1 MEAYQ
6 NNADYIVV
14 SKINIALIWVVFF
27 FCGFSSFAQN
37 NNNLNIVEVDGVVS
51 CPSSTTDIG
60 DSRLFGTKR
69 IYVVGDTELD
79 NVVSGGSF
87 SVGASTFTPADLSCV
102 CITRLTNLN
111 NLFLSNASFN
121 DDIGNWDTSNV
132 TAMGAMFRDASSFNQ
147 DISKWDVSNVINMVG
162 IFRGAQDFNNGGQ
175 DLNDWDTSNVTS
187 IEYAFNGAKVFNN
200 GATAGVSTT
209 LSWDVGNVDQMQYT
223 FQNADAFNANL
234 SNWDTGKV
242 FRMDNMFTNADLF
255 NNGADPG
262 VSTTLNWDTSSVV
275 GMENMFYEADN
286 FNANISNWDVGNVRR
301 MNSMFREARFFNN
314 GADPGVSTTLSW
326 DTSSVI
332 TMAYMFALADNFNA
346 NISNWDTSLVTD
358 MNNMFWKAYVF
369 NNGAS
374 AGASSSILSW
384 NTSSVTTMKST
395 FNRATAFNGNL
406 SGWDTSNVTRMDN
419 MFDNNTVFNNGAS
432 AGASSSILSWDTS
445 KVTNFNNMFVNAD
458 AFNADISSWDT
469 SSLIQTYRMFKGAD
483 VFNSDI
489 GGWNVSIVN
498 NMEEMFQNASAF
510 NQDLTCWDVDP
521 APIYDDFSTGSPL
534 IPDFVPRWN
543 DPNTPSISYTAS
555 TAEQDDS
562 PLTPTIV
569 SLRGTFTASITGGL
583 VHRVNQWGS
592 GNADFL
598 SIDATTGVIDPSNS
612 LAGIYD
618 ITYTNCFSSFTT
630 SITIRSVN
638 DPGYQLSYASSPV
651 CISAGGTLTPTI
663 IPTNSHATVPSMYI
677 DPGNPASYSNIGN
690 APSLQAISNL
700 TTNTQ
705 FTHWEAGVLPD
716 DPNLRPDFRIF
727 NTGDGIIHKPG
738 YSWELL
744 SGADPD
750 NYIWKNGER
759 GWPRNSSSISM
770 WIKGSDFTEVFQM
783 SSNAWSSGAIKDRFY
798 STGGKWK
805 RKIRGAETTD
815 QVIGNNTLTDNQ
827 WHHIVVTRDKDGG
840 PSAGTGKTGI
850 IKLYID
856 GALTYTVTG
865 TSSSQLDERGHWY
878 ATFGKGVFV
887 GEFGTI
893 RIFHVELTQS
903 EVEYEYDMF
912 ALRYKPAGFSATPGG
927 LSINSATG
935 IIDVS
940 NSVSG
945 TYEITASW
953 TEPTS
958 GKVHTS
964 SNTITI
970 VGSDPSFSYPSS
982 TIAQDDGLITPAPT
996 NSGGTYT
1003 TTITSGLFHRNNQWG
1018 PGKADYLD
1026 IDSNTGVIDP
1036 SNSLAGVYNITYTIG
1051 CESATTSITI
1061 RSVND
1066 LGYQLSYASSPI
1078 CRNTGGT
1085 LTPTIIPTNSH
1096 RTLPNV
1102 YLDPGN
1108 PASWTNVGSVTGGTT
1123 GILSNLTTNSSFTHW
1138 ELKDDNSLNVW
1149 TDNAT
1154 YHPDFV
1160 TRNNNGNIKHNEGM
1174 SLEFTAPGDLDDLIE
1189 NDYSGDRGFFPR
1201 KSQSISV
1208 WVKEYDWTDRDNKTI
1223 IYEWTS
1229 GSSQGISSLWSQGG
1243 KWKYRIGFGGSRDRI
1258 GLPIASGGG
1267 HFIIADNTL
1276 NNNQWYHLLITRDV
1290 DGGPGS
1296 VNQTGVVKFY
1306 VDTVLTGTVTET
1318 FNLEYPADGTIMFG
1332 RNSNGERTPD
1342 TNGFEFEGEFGPIR
1356 IFAHELTQSEVE
1368 HEYDMFALRYKPD
1381 SFTATPGGL
1390 SINATSG
1397 IIDVSASVSGT
1408 YEITASWTEPT
1419 SGKVHTSSNTITIE
1433 DPDAGFSY
1441 PLNNYCQTTLS
1452 EITPAITGDAGGV
1465 FSASPAGLVID
1476 STTGVISPTASSV
1489 NTYTVEYAISG
1500 ACSITS
1506 TFTIAITGF
1515 LADASFRYP
1524 SNYYCQGSSDII
1536 NPIVTNP
1543 GGLFTS
1549 TPPGGLIMNGIGII
1563 DIDSSS
1569 AGTYI
1574 VEYSTPGDCS
1584 STSTLSIQIDAQD
1597 APILSY
1603 ASYTGCDN
1611 ANPSL
1616 NFNPTLNIA
1625 GGTFTSSPTGLI
1637 FSGSGIITPFGSS
1650 TGTYTIVYT
1659 TPGSCPGA
1667 TSVLFEV
1674 YPADDDPTFNYS
1686 QNSFCESFS
1695 NTITPTINTIGGTFS
1710 SSPTG
1715 LYFDASNGA
1724 INPAL
1729 SSEGTYTLEYTTA
1742 ALCSSVSSTIIVINV
1757 EDDSTFTYSDTIYC
1771 QTNTGSVTP
1780 TIAASG
1786 GIFTSSPLGLEI
1798 NATTGAISP
1807 SISTAGTYTIEF
1819 TSDGICSTTSS
1830 STIEI
1835 KAPDDATFSYPINFY
1850 CKSTTEIVTPTLNYI
1865 GGTFSVSPTG
1875 LDLNVST
1882 GEVSPTSSNVGTYTI
1897 EHTTSGLCSSTS
1909 TFTLIIK
1916 PVDNPTFT
1924 YPDNTY
1930 CQGTTEKV
1938 TPTLSIFGGTFTS
1951 SPSGLNI
1958 DSLTGEID
1966 TNLSAVST
1974 YTIEYT
1980 SEGICAGTASFTL
1993 VINDFKNNPGFNY
2006 PSLSY
2011 CISDLSTV
2019 TPTIETPGGVFTSS
2033 PTGLSIDTTTGNIIP
2048 SLSSVGS
2055 YTIGY
2060 TTAGDCQD
2068 TSSSTIEI
2076 KAPDDATFSYPINF
2090 YCKSTT
2096 EIVTPTLNYIG
2107 GTFSVSPTGLDL
2119 NVSTGEVSPTSSN
2132 VGTYTIEHTTSG
2144 LCSSTSTFTLIIK
2157 PVDNPT
2163 FTYPDNTYCQGTTEK
2178 VTPTLSIFGGTFTSS
2193 PSGLNID
2200 SLTGEIDTNLSAVS
2214 TYTIEYTSEGICAG
2228 TASFTLV
2235 INDFKN
2241 NPGFNYPSLSYCI
2254 SDLSTVTP
2262 TIETPGGVFTSSPTG
2277 LSIDTTTGNII
2288 PSLSSV
2294 GSYTIG
2300 YTTAGDCQDTS
2311 SSTIEIKAIDNSNF
2325 SYSSNLFCTENSSLA
2340 SPTVITLGGTFTSSP
2355 SGLSIDQIT
2364 GIINPTNSVP
2374 RIYNITYTT
2383 PETITYP
2390 VVTLGCVSSTTISIT
2405 ISSLNTGGFD
2415 YGYAL
2420 GAEFC
2425 PNDTDIRP
2433 SISGSVSGTFYSLP
2447 AGLDINPTT
2456 GKIRFQN
2463 STHGTYNILYEV
2475 PSLCGNSASSST
2487 IILKEDC
2494 TPPCDVDGDG
2504 VCCASE
2510 ILYGT
2515 SCSDPCDYFFPGT
2528 LFNNTSSRWKSL
2540 DCDGDGVLNG
2550 DERIDNTDPRN
2561 ACSYNIDSIT
2571 IGITALIDCDGDGVL
2586 DSTEIYDDDTNP
2598 FNSCSLNIN
2607 NITLVVSSRDDCD
2620 GDGVTNEKEDID
2632 NTNPINQCSYLLSSV
2647 STSTSL
2653 AWQGSDCDG
2662 DGVLNEIELID
2673 GTNINDRC
2681 DYRFESLSIFPD
2693 QGFDCDGDGVSNFQ
2707 EIKNDNTNPQD
2718 SCDFNPSSTDFPKK
2732 NEWKNLDC
2740 DGDGFINSSDEFP
2753 LDKFEWFDNDSD
2765 GIGDNQDL
2773 DDDNDGIE
2781 DVVEGI
2787 DDLDNDGIPN
2797 YLDIDSDGD
2806 GCFDV
2811 SEAGYIDLD
2820 LDGII
2825 GSGTPEI
2832 DFNGKVSSSVGY
2844 SGIAD
2849 NDANGVFDFLENGSP
2864 VEIYLEP
2871 IGEQIINR
2879 GSTNEIYILANSE
2892 SSINYIW
2899 QVSKKVVSSTSYN
2912 QWVEIS
2918 DNKIYSGTKTNK
2930 LTIYN
2935 PSYNMEGWRF
2945 RVITS
2950 SPDYICGGE
2959 IISESSELIITNLVI
2974 PSAFSPDADGIN
2986 DLWTIRGGLN
2996 ENYPNNKIVI
3006 FNRWGIKV
3014 YESKGYQNDWDGTYN
3029 NNMSTTSSS
3038 NLPVGTYFYVLD
3050 LNGDGSDVRKGYVY
3064 ITRMNDE

>member
-1 MEAYQ
+1 M
-6 NNADYIVV
+6 
-14 SKINIALIWVVFF
+14 
-27 FCGFSSFAQN
+27 
-37 NNNLNIVEVDGVVS
+37 
-51 CPSSTTDIG
+51 
-60 DSRLFGTKR
+60 
-69 IYVVGDTELD
+69 
-79 NVVSGGSF
+79 
-87 SVGASTFTPADLSCV
+87 
-102 CITRLTNLN
+102 
-111 NLFLSNASFN
+111 
-121 DDIGNWDTSNV
+121 
-132 TAMGAMFRDASSFNQ
+132 
-147 DISKWDVSNVINMVG
+147 
-162 IFRGAQDFNNGGQ
+162 
-175 DLNDWDTSNVTS
+175 
-187 IEYAFNGAKVFNN
+187 
-200 GATAGVSTT
+200 
-209 LSWDVGNVDQMQYT
+209 GNVDQMQYT
-223 FQNADAFNANL
+223 FKNTDAFNANL
-234 SNWDTGKV
+234 SSWDTGKV
-242 FRMDNMFTNADLF
+242 VRMDNMFTGADLF
-255 NNGADPG
+255 NNGASQG
-262 VSTTLNWDTSSVV
+262 VSTTLNWDTSSV
-275 GMENMFYEADN
+275 
-286 FNANISNWDVGNVRR
+286 
-301 MNSMFREARFFNN
+301 
-314 GADPGVSTTLSW
+314 T
-326 DTSSVI
+326 
-332 TMAYMFALADNFNA
+332 TMAYMFYEADNFNA

-358 MNNMFWKAYVF
+358 MNNMFWKALVF

-374 AGASSSILSW
+374 SGVSTTLSW

-406 SGWDTSNVTRMDN
+406 SGWDTSNVNRMDN

-432 AGASSSILSWDTS
+432 VGASSTILSWDTS

-750 NYIWKNGER
+750 NYIWKNDQR

-783 SSNAWSSGAIKDRFY
+783 SSSNGWSTSAIKDRFY

-865 TSSSQLDERGHWY
+865 TSSSQLDERGHWF

-912 ALRYKPAGFSATPGG
+912 ALRYKPDSFTATPANASSPIGG
-927 LSINSATG
+927 LDIDLNTG

-970 VGSDPSFSYPSS
+970 VGSDPSFSYPFS
-982 TIAQDDGLITPAPT
+982 TIAQDDGLITPT
-996 NSGGTYT
+996 IVSSGGTFT

-1066 LGYQLSYASSPI
+1066 PGYQLSYASSPI

-1108 PASWTNVGSVTGGTT
+1108 PASWTNVGSVTVGTT

-1174 SLEFTAPGDLDDLIE
+1174 SLEFTAPGGLNDLIE

-1229 GSSQGISSLWSQGG
+1229 VGVYEQGISSLWSADG
-1243 KWKYRIGFGGSRDRI
+1243 KWRYRIGFGGSRDQGV
-1258 GLPIASGGG
+1258 GLPRLSGGG

-1296 VNQTGVVKFY
+1296 VDQTGVVKFY
-1306 VDTVLTGTVTET
+1306 VDGVLTGTVTET
-1318 FNLEYPADGTIMFG
+1318 FNEEYPADGTIMFG
-1332 RNSNGERTPD
+1332 RNSNGERNPV
-1342 TNGFEFEGEFGPIR
+1342 TNYEFEGEFGPIR

-1390 SINATSG
+1390 SINSATG

-1452 EITPAITGDAGGV
+1452 EISPAITGDAGGV
-1465 FSASPAGLVID
+1465 FSVSPAGLLID

-1500 ACSITS
+1500 ACSISS
-1506 TFTIAITGF
+1506 TFTIAITDF
-1515 LADASFRYP
+1515 LADASFSYP

-1543 GGLFTS
+1543 GGTFNSNPAGLVVN
-1549 TPPGGLIMNGIGII
+1549 PAGGIN
-1563 DIDSSS
+1563 IDSSS

-1574 VEYSTPGDCS
+1574 VEYSTAGDCS
-1584 STSTLSIQIDAQD
+1584 STSTQSIQIDAPD

-1603 ASYTGCDN
+1603 DSYTGCDN

-1616 NFNPTLNIA
+1616 NVNPNLNIA
-1625 GGTFTSSPTGLI
+1625 GGSFTSSPTGLI
-1637 FSGSGIITPFGSS
+1637 FSASGIITPFGSS

-1674 YPADDDPTFNYS
+1674 YPADDPTFNYS
-1686 QNSFCESFS
+1686 QNSFCESFA

-1715 LYFDASNGA
+1715 LYFDASNGE

-1742 ALCSSVSSTIIVINV
+1742 ALCSSVSSTIIVINM
-1757 EDDSTFTYSDTIYC
+1757 EDDSTFTYSDNIYC
-1771 QTNTGSVTP
+1771 QTNTSSVTP
-1780 TIAASG
+1780 TLAASG
-1786 GIFTSSPLGLEI
+1786 GIFTSNPLGLEI

-1830 STIEI
+1830 LSMEI

-1882 GEVSPTSSNVGTYTI
+1882 GEVSPTSSDVGTYTI
-1897 EHTTSGLCSSTS
+1897 EHTTSGICSSTS

-1916 PVDNPTFT
+1916 PVDNPIFT
-1924 YPDNTY
+1924 YPASIY

-1938 TPTLSIFGGTFTS
+1938 TPTLSLFGGTFTS
-1951 SPSGLNI
+1951 SPSGLDI
-1958 DSLTGEID
+1958 DFLTGEID
-1966 TNLSAVST
+1966 TNSSAVST

-1980 SEGICAGTASFTL
+1980 SVGICAGTASFTL
-1993 VINDFKNNPGFNY
+1993 VINDFKNDPGFSY
-2006 PSLSY
+2006 PVLSY
-2011 CISDLSTV
+2011 CTSDLSTV
-2019 TPTIETPGGVFTSS
+2019 TPTIESPGGLFTVN
-2033 PTGLSIDTTTGNIIP
+2033 PLGLNIDLSTGNIIP

-2060 TTAGDCQD
+2060 TTAGNCQD
-2068 TSSSTIEI
+2068 TSSSI
-2076 KAPDDATFSYPINF
+2076 
-2090 YCKSTT
+2090 
-2096 EIVTPTLNYIG
+2096 
-2107 GTFSVSPTGLDL
+2107 
-2119 NVSTGEVSPTSSN
+2119 
-2132 VGTYTIEHTTSG
+2132 
-2144 LCSSTSTFTLIIK
+2144 
-2157 PVDNPT
+2157 
-2163 FTYPDNTYCQGTTEK
+2163 
-2178 VTPTLSIFGGTFTSS
+2178 
-2193 PSGLNID
+2193 
-2200 SLTGEIDTNLSAVS
+2200 
-2214 TYTIEYTSEGICAG
+2214 
-2228 TASFTLV
+2228 
-2235 INDFKN
+2235 
-2241 NPGFNYPSLSYCI
+2241 
-2254 SDLSTVTP
+2254 
-2262 TIETPGGVFTSSPTG
+2262 
-2277 LSIDTTTGNII
+2277 
-2288 PSLSSV
+2288 
-2294 GSYTIG
+2294 
-2300 YTTAGDCQDTS
+2300 
-2311 SSTIEIKAIDNSNF
+2311 IEIKAIDNANF
-2325 SYSSNLFCTENSSLA
+2325 SYSSNLFCTENTSLA
-2340 SPTVITLGGTFTSSP
+2340 SPTVITLGGTFTSRP
-2355 SGLSIDQIT
+2355 SGLSIDRIT
-2364 GIINPTNSVP
+2364 GVINPANSFPGV
-2374 RIYNITYTT
+2374 YNITHTT
-2383 PETITYP
+2383 PETIPYP
-2390 VVTLGCVSSTTISIT
+2390 EVTLGCVNSITISIA
-2405 ISSLNTGGFD
+2405 ISSLNTGSFD
-2415 YGYAL
+2415 YGYTI
-2420 GAEFC
+2420 GTEFC
-2425 PNDTDIRP
+2425 ADDTDIRP
-2433 SISGSVSGTFYSLP
+2433 SVSGSVSGTFYSLP
-2447 AGLDINPTT
+2447 AGLDLNSTT
-2456 GKIRFQN
+2456 GKISFQN
-2463 STHGTYNILYEV
+2463 STHGIYNIWYEV
-2475 PSLCGNSASSST
+2475 QSLCGNSTSSST
-2487 IILKEDC
+2487 IILKEEC
-2494 TPPCDVDGDG
+2494 IPPCDIDGDG
-2504 VCCASE
+2504 VCCESE

-2515 SCSDPCDYFFPGT
+2515 SCTNPCDYFFPSIF
-2528 LFNNTSSRWKSL
+2528 FNNISPSWDHL

-2550 DERIDNTDPRN
+2550 QERIDNTDPRN
-2561 ACSYNIDSIT
+2561 ACSYKIDSIT
-2571 IGITALIDCDGDGVL
+2571 ESVTAILDCDGDGVL
-2586 DSTEIYDDDTNP
+2586 DTIEIFDNTNP
-2598 FNSCSLNIN
+2598 FNSCSLNID
-2607 NITLVVSSRDDCD
+2607 NITIVVTSQDDCD
-2620 GDGVTNEKEDID
+2620 GDGVSNEIEAID

-2647 STSTSL
+2647 NTTTSL

-2662 DGVLNEIELID
+2662 DGVLNETELID

-2681 DYRFESLSIFPD
+2681 DYKFESLSVFPD
-2693 QGFDCDGDGVSNFQ
+2693 QGFDCDGDGVSDFQ

-2718 SCDFNPSSTDFPKK
+2718 KCDFNPSSSDFPKT
-2732 NEWKNLDC
+2732 NEWKNSDC

-2753 LDKFEWFDNDSD
+2753 LDKFEWFDNDTD
-2765 GIGDNQDL
+2765 GLGDNQDL

-2781 DVVEGI
+2781 DIVEGI

-2820 LDGII
+2820 SDGII
-2825 GSGTPEI
+2825 GFGTPEI
-2832 DFNGKVSSSVGY
+2832 DFNGKVSSTMGY
-2844 SGIAD
+2844 SEIAD
-2849 NDANGVFDFLENGSP
+2849 NDANGVFDFLEIGSP

-2871 IGEQIINR
+2871 IGEQVINR
-2879 GSTNEIYILANSE
+2879 GSTNEIFILANSE
-2892 SSINYIW
+2892 SSINYTW
-2899 QVSKKVVSSTSYN
+2899 QVSKKLSSSASYN

-2918 DNKIYSGTKTNK
+2918 DNEIYSGTRTNK
-2930 LTIYN
+2930 LIVN
-2935 PSYNMEGWRF
+2935 NSSYNMEGWRF

-2950 SPDYICGGE
+2950 TPNFICGGE

-2974 PSAFSPDADGIN
+2974 ASAFSPDADGIN
-2986 DLWTIRGGLN
+2986 DLWIIRGGLN
-2996 ENYPNNKIVI
+2996 ENYPNNKVVI
-3006 FNRWGIKV
+3006 FNRWGVKV
-3014 YESKGYQNDWDGTYN
+3014 YGTAGYQNDWDGTYN

-3050 LNGDGSDVRKGYVY
+3050 LNGNGSDVRKGYVY

>member
-534 IPDFVPRWN
+534 ISDFVPRWN

-2076 KAPDDATFSYPINF
+2076 KA
-2090 YCKSTT
+2090 
-2096 EIVTPTLNYIG
+2096 
-2107 GTFSVSPTGLDL
+2107 
-2119 NVSTGEVSPTSSN
+2119 
-2132 VGTYTIEHTTSG
+2132 
-2144 LCSSTSTFTLIIK
+2144 
-2157 PVDNPT
+2157 
-2163 FTYPDNTYCQGTTEK
+2163 
-2178 VTPTLSIFGGTFTSS
+2178 
-2193 PSGLNID
+2193 
-2200 SLTGEIDTNLSAVS
+2200 
-2214 TYTIEYTSEGICAG
+2214 
-2228 TASFTLV
+2228 
-2235 INDFKN
+2235 
-2241 NPGFNYPSLSYCI
+2241 
-2254 SDLSTVTP
+2254 
-2262 TIETPGGVFTSSPTG
+2262 
-2277 LSIDTTTGNII
+2277 
-2288 PSLSSV
+2288 
-2294 GSYTIG
+2294 
-2300 YTTAGDCQDTS
+2300 
-2311 SSTIEIKAIDNSNF
+2311 IDNSNF

>member
-1 MEAYQ
+1 MKTFQ
-6 NNADYIVV
+6 NCVNYVV
-14 SKINIALIWVVFF
+14 VFKIDIALIWVILF
-27 FCGFSSFAQN
+27 FCGFSSFAQG
-37 NNNLNIVEVDGVVS
+37 LNADIEINGGIVT
-51 CPSSTTDIG
+51 CPPASTNIG
-60 DSRLFGTKR
+60 DYNDFGTKR

-79 NVVSGGSF
+79 DVVSGGSF

-132 TAMGAMFRDASSFNQ
+132 TLMGAMFKDASSFNQ
-147 DISKWDVSNVINMVG
+147 DISKWDVSNVTNMVG

-187 IEYAFNGAKVFNN
+187 IEYAFNGATVFNN

-209 LSWDVGNVDQMQYT
+209 LSWDVGNVDQMQHT
-223 FQNADAFNANL
+223 FKNADAFNANL
-234 SNWDTGKV
+234 SSWDTGKV
-242 FRMDNMFTNADLF
+242 IRMDNMFNEANLF
-255 NNGADPG
+255 NNGASQG
-262 VSTTLNWDTSSVV
+262 VSTTLNWDTSSVTN
-275 GMENMFYEADN
+275 MANMFNLADN
-286 FNANISNWDVGNVRR
+286 FNANISNWDVGNVNN
-301 MNSMFREARFFNN
+301 MNSMFKSANFFNN
-314 GADPGVSTTLSW
+314 GASSGVSTTLSW
-326 DTSSVI
+326 DTSSV
-332 TMAYMFALADNFNA
+332 TLMNYMFAEADAFNA
-346 NISNWDTSLVTD
+346 NISNWDTSLVTE

-374 AGASSSILSW
+374 SGVSTTLSW
-384 NTSSVTTMKST
+384 NTSGVTTMMST

-406 SGWDTSNVTRMDN
+406 SGWVTSNVTRMDN
-419 MFDNNTVFNNGAS
+419 MFDNNPVFNNGAS
-432 AGASSSILSWDTS
+432 AGASSTILSWDTS
-445 KVTNFNNMFVNAD
+445 KVTNFNNMFANAD

-469 SSLIQTYRMFKGAD
+469 SSLLQTYRMFKGAD

-498 NMEEMFQNASAF
+498 NMQEMFQNASSF

-521 APIYDDFSTGSPL
+521 APIYTNFSTGSPL
-534 IPDFVPRWN
+534 ISGFVPRWN

-651 CISAGGTLTPTI
+651 CISDGGTLPPII
-663 IPTNSHATVPSMYI
+663 IPTNSHATVPRIFI
-677 DPGNPASYSNIGN
+677 DPGDPISYPNIGN
-690 APSLQAISNL
+690 APDGETIVNL
-700 TTNTQ
+700 TTNSS
-705 FTHWEAGVLPD
+705 FTHWEDGVVAD
-716 DPNLRPDFRIF
+716 NSRHHPNYKIRNLT
-727 NTGDGIIHKPG
+727 NGVVHNPG
-738 YSWELL
+738 YSFELL
-744 SGADPD
+744 PGATKD
-750 NYIWKNGER
+750 NFILQSFPGNDNR
-759 GWPRNSSSISM
+759 NFWPVNSSSISL
-770 WIKGSDFTEVFQM
+770 WIKESNWSDNTMVWDYNNQ
-783 SSNAWSSGAIKDRFY
+783 SSDKDYLY
-798 STGGKWK
+798 SEGGVWK
-805 RKIRGAETTD
+805 RLLNAPPSGVGTYD
-815 QVIGNNTLTDNQ
+815 LGNNTLTNNQ
-827 WHHIVVTRDKDGG
+827 WHHIVATRDQNGG
-840 PSAGTGKTGI
+840 PGSGSNTGI
-850 IKLYID
+850 IKLYVD
-856 GALTYTVTG
+856 GVLTSTVTG
-865 TSSSQLDERGHWY
+865 TVNGTLDQKGDVL
-878 ATFGKGVFV
+878 FGRNQQGQNTPNDTGKME
-887 GEFGTI
+887 GEFGPI
-893 RIFHVELTQS
+893 RIFAHELTQS

-940 NSVSG
+940 ASASG
-945 TYEITASW
+945 TYVVLATW

-982 TIAQDDGLITPAPT
+982 TIAQGDGLITPAPM

-1036 SNSLAGVYNITYTIG
+1036 SNSLAGVYDITHTIG
-1051 CESATTSITI
+1051 CESATTSITV

-1066 LGYQLSYASSPI
+1066 PEYQLSYASSPI
-1078 CRNTGGT
+1078 CRSTGGT
-1085 LTPTIIPTNSH
+1085 LTPTIIPTKSH
-1096 RTLPNV
+1096 RTLPLIN
-1102 YLDPGN
+1102 LDPGN

-1138 ELKDDNSLNVW
+1138 ELKDDGNPNIW

-1174 SLEFTAPGDLDDLIE
+1174 SLEFTAPGNLDDLIE

-1229 GSSQGISSLWSQGG
+1229 GSNQGISSLWSQGG
-1243 KWKYRIGFGGSRDRI
+1243 KWKYRIGFGGERDPDGSPR
-1258 GLPIASGGG
+1258 LAGGG
-1267 HFIIADNTL
+1267 HFRIADNTL

-1296 VNQTGVVKFY
+1296 ADQTGVVKFY
-1306 VDTVLTGTVTET
+1306 IDGVLTGTVTET
-1318 FNLEYPADGTIMFG
+1318 FNEEYPADGTIMFG
-1332 RNSNGERTPD
+1332 RNSNGERNLA

-1390 SINATSG
+1390 SINGTSG

-1441 PLNNYCQTTLS
+1441 PLNNYCQSTLS

-1465 FSASPAGLVID
+1465 FSVSPAGLVID

-1515 LADASFRYP
+1515 LADASFNYP
-1524 SNYYCQGSSDII
+1524 STYYCQGSSDNIS
-1536 NPIVTNP
+1536 PIVTNP

-1549 TPPGGLIMNGIGII
+1549 TPPGGLLMNGTGII

-1574 VEYSTPGDCS
+1574 VEYSTAGDCS
-1584 STSTLSIQIDAQD
+1584 ATSTQSIQIDARD
-1597 APILSY
+1597 SPSLSY
-1603 ASYTGCDN
+1603 SSYTGCEN
-1611 ANPSL
+1611 ASPSL

-1625 GGTFTSSPTGLI
+1625 GGNFTSSPSGLNLN
-1637 FSGSGIITPFGSS
+1637 STSGIITPFGSS

-1674 YPADDDPTFNYS
+1674 YPEDDPTFNYT

-1695 NTITPTINTIGGTFS
+1695 GTITPSINTIGGTFS
-1710 SSPTG
+1710 SSPVG
-1715 LYFDASNGA
+1715 LNFDTSNGE
-1724 INPAL
+1724 ITPAM
-1729 SSEGTYTLEYTTA
+1729 SSVGTYTLEYTTA
-1742 ALCSSVSSTIIVINV
+1742 ALCSSVTSTIIIINN
-1757 EDDSTFTYSDTIYC
+1757 EDDSTFTYSDNIYC
-1771 QTNTGSVTP
+1771 QTNSSSVTP
-1780 TIAASG
+1780 TSAVSS
-1786 GIFTSSPLGLEI
+1786 GIFTSSPLGLTI

-1807 SISTAGTYTIEF
+1807 SISTVGTYTIEF

-1830 STIEI
+1830 LSMEI

-1850 CKSTTEIVTPTLNYI
+1850 CKSTSEIVTPTLNYI

-1875 LDLNVST
+1875 LDLNM
-1882 GEVSPTSSNVGTYTI
+1882 
-1897 EHTTSGLCSSTS
+1897 
-1909 TFTLIIK
+1909 
-1916 PVDNPTFT
+1916 
-1924 YPDNTY
+1924 
-1930 CQGTTEKV
+1930 
-1938 TPTLSIFGGTFTS
+1938 
-1951 SPSGLNI
+1951 
-1958 DSLTGEID
+1958 
-1966 TNLSAVST
+1966 
-1974 YTIEYT
+1974 
-1980 SEGICAGTASFTL
+1980 
-1993 VINDFKNNPGFNY
+1993 
-2006 PSLSY
+2006 
-2011 CISDLSTV
+2011 
-2019 TPTIETPGGVFTSS
+2019 
-2033 PTGLSIDTTTGNIIP
+2033 TTG
-2048 SLSSVGS
+2048 G
-2055 YTIGY
+2055 
-2060 TTAGDCQD
+2060 
-2068 TSSSTIEI
+2068 
-2076 KAPDDATFSYPINF
+2076 
-2090 YCKSTT
+2090 
-2096 EIVTPTLNYIG
+2096 
-2107 GTFSVSPTGLDL
+2107 
-2119 NVSTGEVSPTSSN
+2119 VSPTSSN

-2420 GAEFC
+2420 GTEFC

>member
-242 FRMDNMFTNADLF
+242 FRMDNMFTDADLF

-262 VSTTLNWDTSSVV
+262 VSTTLNWDTSSVA
-275 GMENMFYEADN
+275 GMANMFNEADN

-534 IPDFVPRWN
+534 ISDFVPRWN

-2076 KAPDDATFSYPINF
+2076 KA
-2090 YCKSTT
+2090 
-2096 EIVTPTLNYIG
+2096 
-2107 GTFSVSPTGLDL
+2107 
-2119 NVSTGEVSPTSSN
+2119 
-2132 VGTYTIEHTTSG
+2132 
-2144 LCSSTSTFTLIIK
+2144 
-2157 PVDNPT
+2157 
-2163 FTYPDNTYCQGTTEK
+2163 
-2178 VTPTLSIFGGTFTSS
+2178 
-2193 PSGLNID
+2193 
-2200 SLTGEIDTNLSAVS
+2200 
-2214 TYTIEYTSEGICAG
+2214 
-2228 TASFTLV
+2228 
-2235 INDFKN
+2235 
-2241 NPGFNYPSLSYCI
+2241 
-2254 SDLSTVTP
+2254 
-2262 TIETPGGVFTSSPTG
+2262 
-2277 LSIDTTTGNII
+2277 
-2288 PSLSSV
+2288 
-2294 GSYTIG
+2294 
-2300 YTTAGDCQDTS
+2300 
-2311 SSTIEIKAIDNSNF
+2311 IDNSNF

>member
-1 MEAYQ
+1 MKTFQ
-6 NNADYIVV
+6 NCVNYVV
-14 SKINIALIWVVFF
+14 VFKIDIALIWVILF
-27 FCGFSSFAQN
+27 FCGFSSFAQG
-37 NNNLNIVEVDGVVS
+37 LNADIEINGGIVT
-51 CPSSTTDIG
+51 CPPASTNIG
-60 DSRLFGTKR
+60 DYNDFGTKR

-79 NVVSGGSF
+79 DVVSGGSF

-102 CITRLTNLN
+102 CITRLLNLN
-111 NLFLSNASFN
+111 NLFLNNASFN

-132 TAMGAMFRDASSFNQ
+132 TAMGAMFRNASSFNQ
-147 DISKWDVSNVINMVG
+147 DISKWDVSNVTNMVG

-187 IEYAFNGAKVFNN
+187 IEYAFNGATVFNN

-223 FQNADAFNANL
+223 FKNADAFNANL

-242 FRMDNMFTNADLF
+242 FRMDNMFTKADLF
-255 NNGADPG
+255 NNGASQG
-262 VSTTLNWDTSSVV
+262 VSTTLNWDTSSVTN
-275 GMENMFYEADN
+275 MANMFNLADN
-286 FNANISNWDVGNVRR
+286 FNANISNWDVGNVNN
-301 MNSMFREARFFNN
+301 MNSMFKSANFFNN
-314 GADPGVSTTLSW
+314 GASSGVSTTLSW
-326 DTSSVI
+326 DTSSV
-332 TMAYMFALADNFNA
+332 TLMNYMFAEADAFNA
-346 NISNWDTSLVTD
+346 NISNWDTSLVTE

-374 AGASSSILSW
+374 SGVSTTLSW
-384 NTSSVTTMKST
+384 NTSGVTTMMST

-406 SGWDTSNVTRMDN
+406 SGWVTSNVTRMDN
-419 MFDNNTVFNNGAS
+419 MFDNNPVFNNGAS
-432 AGASSSILSWDTS
+432 AGASSTILSWDTS
-445 KVTNFNNMFVNAD
+445 KVTNFNNMFANAD

-469 SSLIQTYRMFKGAD
+469 SSLLQTYRMFKGAD

-498 NMEEMFQNASAF
+498 NMQEMFQNASAF

-521 APIYDDFSTGSPL
+521 APIYTNFSTGSPL
-534 IPDFVPRWN
+534 ISGFVPRWN

-569 SLRGTFTASITGGL
+569 RTRGTFTASITGRL
-583 VHRVNQWGS
+583 VHRVNQYGA

-651 CISAGGTLTPTI
+651 CISDGGTLPPII
-663 IPTNSHATVPSMYI
+663 IPTNSHATVPRIFI
-677 DPGNPASYSNIGN
+677 DPGDPISYPNIGN
-690 APSLQAISNL
+690 APDGETIVNL
-700 TTNTQ
+700 TTNSS
-705 FTHWEAGVLPD
+705 FTHWEDGVVAD
-716 DPNLRPDFRIF
+716 NSRHHPNYKIRNLT
-727 NTGDGIIHKPG
+727 NGVVHNPG
-738 YSWELL
+738 YSFELL
-744 SGADPD
+744 PGATKD
-750 NYIWKNGER
+750 NFILQSFPGNDNR
-759 GWPRNSSSISM
+759 NFWPVNSSSISL
-770 WIKGSDFTEVFQM
+770 WIKESNWSDNTMVWDYNNQ
-783 SSNAWSSGAIKDRFY
+783 SSDKDYLY
-798 STGGKWK
+798 SEGGVWK
-805 RKIRGAETTD
+805 RLLNAPPSGVGTYD
-815 QVIGNNTLTDNQ
+815 LGNNTLTNNQ
-827 WHHIVVTRDKDGG
+827 WHHIVATRDQNGG
-840 PSAGTGKTGI
+840 PGSGSNTGI
-850 IKLYID
+850 IKLYVD
-856 GALTYTVTG
+856 GVLTSTVTG
-865 TSSSQLDERGHWY
+865 TVNGTLDQKGDVL
-878 ATFGKGVFV
+878 FGRNQQGQNTPNDTGKME
-887 GEFGTI
+887 GEFGPI
-893 RIFHVELTQS
+893 RIFAHELTQS

-940 NSVSG
+940 ASASG
-945 TYEITASW
+945 TYVVLATW

-982 TIAQDDGLITPAPT
+982 TIAQGDGLITPAPM

-1036 SNSLAGVYNITYTIG
+1036 SNSLAGVYDITHTIG
-1051 CESATTSITI
+1051 CESATTSITV

-1066 LGYQLSYASSPI
+1066 PEYQLSYASSPI
-1078 CRNTGGT
+1078 CRSTGGT
-1085 LTPTIIPTNSH
+1085 LTPTIIPTKSH
-1096 RTLPNV
+1096 RTLPLIN
-1102 YLDPGN
+1102 LDPGN

-1138 ELKDDNSLNVW
+1138 ELKDDGNPNIW

-1174 SLEFTAPGDLDDLIE
+1174 SLEFTAPGGLDDLIE
-1189 NDYSGDRGFFPR
+1189 NDYTGDSGFFPR
-1201 KSQSISV
+1201 KSQSVSV

-1229 GSSQGISSLWSQGG
+1229 GSNQGISSLWSQGG
-1243 KWKYRIGFGGSRDRI
+1243 KWKYRIGSGINNSTC
-1258 GLPIASGGG
+1258 GLPICVGAG

-1296 VNQTGVVKFY
+1296 ADQTGVVKFY
-1306 VDTVLTGTVTET
+1306 IDGVLTGTVTET
-1318 FNLEYPADGTIMFG
+1318 FNEEYPADGTIMFG
-1332 RNSNGERTPD
+1332 RNSNGERNLA

-1390 SINATSG
+1390 SINGTSG

-1465 FSASPAGLVID
+1465 FSVSPAGLVID

-1515 LADASFRYP
+1515 LADASFNYP
-1524 SNYYCQGSSDII
+1524 STYYCQGSSDNIS
-1536 NPIVTNP
+1536 PIVTNP

-1549 TPPGGLIMNGIGII
+1549 TPPGGLLMNGTGII

-1574 VEYSTPGDCS
+1574 VEYSTAGDCS
-1584 STSTLSIQIDAQD
+1584 ATSTQSIQIDARD
-1597 APILSY
+1597 SPSLSY
-1603 ASYTGCDN
+1603 SSYTGCEN
-1611 ANPSL
+1611 ASPSL

-1625 GGTFTSSPTGLI
+1625 GGNFTSSPSGLNLN
-1637 FSGSGIITPFGSS
+1637 STSGIITPFGSS

-1674 YPADDDPTFNYS
+1674 YPEDDPTFNYT

-1695 NTITPTINTIGGTFS
+1695 GTITPSINTIGGTFS
-1710 SSPTG
+1710 SSPVG
-1715 LYFDASNGA
+1715 LNFDTSNGE
-1724 INPAL
+1724 ITPAM
-1729 SSEGTYTLEYTTA
+1729 SSVGTYTLEYTTA
-1742 ALCSSVSSTIIVINV
+1742 ALCSSVTSTIIIINN
-1757 EDDSTFTYSDTIYC
+1757 EDDSTFTYSDNIYC
-1771 QTNTGSVTP
+1771 QTNSSSVTP
-1780 TIAASG
+1780 TSAVSS
-1786 GIFTSSPLGLEI
+1786 GIFTSSPLGLTI

-1807 SISTAGTYTIEF
+1807 SISTVGTYTIEF

-1830 STIEI
+1830 LSMEI

-1850 CKSTTEIVTPTLNYI
+1850 CKSTSEIVTPTLNYI

-1875 LDLNVST
+1875 LDLNM
-1882 GEVSPTSSNVGTYTI
+1882 
-1897 EHTTSGLCSSTS
+1897 
-1909 TFTLIIK
+1909 
-1916 PVDNPTFT
+1916 
-1924 YPDNTY
+1924 
-1930 CQGTTEKV
+1930 
-1938 TPTLSIFGGTFTS
+1938 
-1951 SPSGLNI
+1951 
-1958 DSLTGEID
+1958 
-1966 TNLSAVST
+1966 
-1974 YTIEYT
+1974 
-1980 SEGICAGTASFTL
+1980 
-1993 VINDFKNNPGFNY
+1993 
-2006 PSLSY
+2006 
-2011 CISDLSTV
+2011 
-2019 TPTIETPGGVFTSS
+2019 
-2033 PTGLSIDTTTGNIIP
+2033 TTG
-2048 SLSSVGS
+2048 G
-2055 YTIGY
+2055 
-2060 TTAGDCQD
+2060 
-2068 TSSSTIEI
+2068 
-2076 KAPDDATFSYPINF
+2076 
-2090 YCKSTT
+2090 
-2096 EIVTPTLNYIG
+2096 
-2107 GTFSVSPTGLDL
+2107 
-2119 NVSTGEVSPTSSN
+2119 VSPTSSN

-2420 GAEFC
+2420 GTEFC

>member
-1 MEAYQ
+1 MKTFQ
-6 NNADYIVV
+6 NCVNYVV
-14 SKINIALIWVVFF
+14 VFKIDIALIWVILF
-27 FCGFSSFAQN
+27 FCGFSSFAQG
-37 NNNLNIVEVDGVVS
+37 LNADIEINGGIVT
-51 CPSSTTDIG
+51 CPPASTNIG
-60 DSRLFGTKR
+60 DYNDFGTKR

-79 NVVSGGSF
+79 DVVSGGSF

-102 CITRLTNLN
+102 CITRLLNLN
-111 NLFLSNASFN
+111 NLFLNNASFN

-132 TAMGAMFRDASSFNQ
+132 TAMGTMFRNASSFNQ
-147 DISKWDVSNVINMVG
+147 DISKWDVSNVTNMVG

-187 IEYAFNGAKVFNN
+187 IEYAFNGATVFNN

-209 LSWDVGNVDQMQYT
+209 LSWDVGNVDQMQHT
-223 FQNADAFNANL
+223 FKNADAFNANL
-234 SNWDTGKV
+234 SSWDTGKV
-242 FRMDNMFTNADLF
+242 IRMDNMFNEANLF
-255 NNGADPG
+255 NNGASQG
-262 VSTTLNWDTSSVV
+262 VSTTLNWDTSSVTN
-275 GMENMFYEADN
+275 MANMFNLADN
-286 FNANISNWDVGNVRR
+286 FNANISNWDVGNVNN
-301 MNSMFREARFFNN
+301 MNSMFKSANFFNN
-314 GADPGVSTTLSW
+314 GASSGVSTTLSW
-326 DTSSVI
+326 DTSSV
-332 TMAYMFALADNFNA
+332 TLMNYMFAEADAFNA
-346 NISNWDTSLVTD
+346 NISNWDTSLVTE

-374 AGASSSILSW
+374 SGVSTTLSW
-384 NTSSVTTMKST
+384 NTSGVTTMMST

-406 SGWDTSNVTRMDN
+406 SGWVTSNVTRMDN
-419 MFDNNTVFNNGAS
+419 MFDNNPVFNNGAS
-432 AGASSSILSWDTS
+432 AGASSTILSWDTS
-445 KVTNFNNMFVNAD
+445 KVTNFNNMFANAD

-469 SSLIQTYRMFKGAD
+469 SSLLQTYRMFKGAD

-498 NMEEMFQNASAF
+498 NMQEMFQNASSF

-521 APIYDDFSTGSPL
+521 APIYTNFSTGSPL
-534 IPDFVPRWN
+534 ISGFVPRWN

-651 CISAGGTLTPTI
+651 CISDGGTLPPII
-663 IPTNSHATVPSMYI
+663 IPTNSHATVPRIFI
-677 DPGNPASYSNIGN
+677 DPGDPISYPNIGN
-690 APSLQAISNL
+690 APDGETIVNL
-700 TTNTQ
+700 TTNSS
-705 FTHWEAGVLPD
+705 FTHWEDGVVAD
-716 DPNLRPDFRIF
+716 NSRHHPNYKIRNLT
-727 NTGDGIIHKPG
+727 NGVVHNPG
-738 YSWELL
+738 YSFELL
-744 SGADPD
+744 PGATKD
-750 NYIWKNGER
+750 NFILQSFPGNDNR
-759 GWPRNSSSISM
+759 NFWPVNSSSISL
-770 WIKGSDFTEVFQM
+770 WIKESNWSDNTMVWDYNNQ
-783 SSNAWSSGAIKDRFY
+783 SSDKDYLY
-798 STGGKWK
+798 SEGGVWK
-805 RKIRGAETTD
+805 RLLNAPPSGVGTYD
-815 QVIGNNTLTDNQ
+815 LGNNTLTNNQ
-827 WHHIVVTRDKDGG
+827 WHHIVATRDQNGG
-840 PSAGTGKTGI
+840 PGSGSNTGI
-850 IKLYID
+850 IKLYVD
-856 GALTYTVTG
+856 GVLTSTVTG
-865 TSSSQLDERGHWY
+865 TVNGTLDQKGDVL
-878 ATFGKGVFV
+878 FGRNQQGQNTPNDTGKME
-887 GEFGTI
+887 GEFGPI
-893 RIFHVELTQS
+893 RIFAHELTQS

-940 NSVSG
+940 ASASG
-945 TYEITASW
+945 TYVVLATW

-982 TIAQDDGLITPAPT
+982 TIAQGDGLITPAPM

-1036 SNSLAGVYNITYTIG
+1036 SNSLAGVYDITHTIG
-1051 CESATTSITI
+1051 CESATTSITV

-1066 LGYQLSYASSPI
+1066 PEYQLSYASSPI
-1078 CRNTGGT
+1078 CRSTGGT
-1085 LTPTIIPTNSH
+1085 LTPTIIPTKSH
-1096 RTLPNV
+1096 RTLPLIN
-1102 YLDPGN
+1102 LDPGN

-1138 ELKDDNSLNVW
+1138 ELKDDGNPNIW

-1174 SLEFTAPGDLDDLIE
+1174 SLEFTAPGNLDDLIE

-1229 GSSQGISSLWSQGG
+1229 GSNQGISSLWSQGG
-1243 KWKYRIGFGGSRDRI
+1243 KWKYRIGFGGERDPDGSPR
-1258 GLPIASGGG
+1258 LAGGG
-1267 HFIIADNTL
+1267 HFRIADNTL

-1296 VNQTGVVKFY
+1296 ADQTGVVKFY
-1306 VDTVLTGTVTET
+1306 IDGVLTGTVTET
-1318 FNLEYPADGTIMFG
+1318 FNEEYPADGTIMFG
-1332 RNSNGERTPD
+1332 RNSNGERNLA

-1390 SINATSG
+1390 SINGTSG

-1441 PLNNYCQTTLS
+1441 PLNNYCQSTLS

-1465 FSASPAGLVID
+1465 FSVSPAGLVID

-1515 LADASFRYP
+1515 LADASFNYP
-1524 SNYYCQGSSDII
+1524 STYYCQGSSDNIS
-1536 NPIVTNP
+1536 PIVTNP

-1549 TPPGGLIMNGIGII
+1549 TPSGGLLMNGTGII

-1574 VEYSTPGDCS
+1574 VEYSTAGDCS
-1584 STSTLSIQIDAQD
+1584 ATSTQSIQIDARD
-1597 APILSY
+1597 SPSLSY
-1603 ASYTGCDN
+1603 SSYTGCEN
-1611 ANPSL
+1611 ASPSL

-1625 GGTFTSSPTGLI
+1625 GGNFTSSPSGLNLN
-1637 FSGSGIITPFGSS
+1637 STSGIITPFGSS

-1674 YPADDDPTFNYS
+1674 YPEDDPTFNYT

-1695 NTITPTINTIGGTFS
+1695 GTITPSINTIGGTFS
-1710 SSPTG
+1710 SSPVG
-1715 LYFDASNGA
+1715 LNFDTSNGE
-1724 INPAL
+1724 ITPAM
-1729 SSEGTYTLEYTTA
+1729 SSVGTYTLEYTTA
-1742 ALCSSVSSTIIVINV
+1742 ALCSSVTSTIIIINN
-1757 EDDSTFTYSDTIYC
+1757 EDDSTFTYSDNIYC
-1771 QTNTGSVTP
+1771 QTNSSSVTP
-1780 TIAASG
+1780 TSAVSS
-1786 GIFTSSPLGLEI
+1786 GIFTSSPLGLTI

-1807 SISTAGTYTIEF
+1807 SISTVGTYTIEF

-1830 STIEI
+1830 LSMEI

-1850 CKSTTEIVTPTLNYI
+1850 CKSTSEIVTPTLNYI

-1875 LDLNVST
+1875 LDLNM
-1882 GEVSPTSSNVGTYTI
+1882 
-1897 EHTTSGLCSSTS
+1897 
-1909 TFTLIIK
+1909 
-1916 PVDNPTFT
+1916 
-1924 YPDNTY
+1924 
-1930 CQGTTEKV
+1930 
-1938 TPTLSIFGGTFTS
+1938 
-1951 SPSGLNI
+1951 
-1958 DSLTGEID
+1958 
-1966 TNLSAVST
+1966 
-1974 YTIEYT
+1974 
-1980 SEGICAGTASFTL
+1980 
-1993 VINDFKNNPGFNY
+1993 
-2006 PSLSY
+2006 
-2011 CISDLSTV
+2011 
-2019 TPTIETPGGVFTSS
+2019 
-2033 PTGLSIDTTTGNIIP
+2033 TTG
-2048 SLSSVGS
+2048 G
-2055 YTIGY
+2055 
-2060 TTAGDCQD
+2060 
-2068 TSSSTIEI
+2068 
-2076 KAPDDATFSYPINF
+2076 
-2090 YCKSTT
+2090 
-2096 EIVTPTLNYIG
+2096 
-2107 GTFSVSPTGLDL
+2107 
-2119 NVSTGEVSPTSSN
+2119 VSPTSSN

>member
-1674 YPADDDPTFNYS
+1674 YPADDPTFNYS

-1819 TSDGICSTTSS
+1819 TSDGICST
-1830 STIEI
+1830 
-1835 KAPDDATFSYPINFY
+1835 
-1850 CKSTTEIVTPTLNYI
+1850 
-1865 GGTFSVSPTG
+1865 
-1875 LDLNVST
+1875 
-1882 GEVSPTSSNVGTYTI
+1882 
-1897 EHTTSGLCSSTS
+1897 
-1909 TFTLIIK
+1909 
-1916 PVDNPTFT
+1916 
-1924 YPDNTY
+1924 
-1930 CQGTTEKV
+1930 
-1938 TPTLSIFGGTFTS
+1938 
-1951 SPSGLNI
+1951 
-1958 DSLTGEID
+1958 
-1966 TNLSAVST
+1966 
-1974 YTIEYT
+1974 
-1980 SEGICAGTASFTL
+1980 
-1993 VINDFKNNPGFNY
+1993 
-2006 PSLSY
+2006 
-2011 CISDLSTV
+2011 
-2019 TPTIETPGGVFTSS
+2019 
-2033 PTGLSIDTTTGNIIP
+2033 
-2048 SLSSVGS
+2048 
-2055 YTIGY
+2055 
-2060 TTAGDCQD
+2060 

>member
-1 MEAYQ
+1 M
-6 NNADYIVV
+6 
-14 SKINIALIWVVFF
+14 
-27 FCGFSSFAQN
+27 
-37 NNNLNIVEVDGVVS
+37 
-51 CPSSTTDIG
+51 
-60 DSRLFGTKR
+60 LF
-69 IYVVGDTELD
+69 D
-79 NVVSGGSF
+79 
-87 SVGASTFTPADLSCV
+87 
-102 CITRLTNLN
+102 TNLIP
-111 NLFLSNASFN
+111 LL
-121 DDIGNWDTSNV
+121 
-132 TAMGAMFRDASSFNQ
+132 Q
-147 DISKWDVSNVINMVG
+147 P
-162 IFRGAQDFNNGGQ
+162 
-175 DLNDWDTSNVTS
+175 L
-187 IEYAFNGAKVFNN
+187 
-200 GATAGVSTT
+200 
-209 LSWDVGNVDQMQYT
+209 QM
-223 FQNADAFNANL
+223 
-234 SNWDTGKV
+234 
-242 FRMDNMFTNADLF
+242 
-255 NNGADPG
+255 
-262 VSTTLNWDTSSVV
+262 
-275 GMENMFYEADN
+275 
-286 FNANISNWDVGNVRR
+286 
-301 MNSMFREARFFNN
+301 
-314 GADPGVSTTLSW
+314 
-326 DTSSVI
+326 
-332 TMAYMFALADNFNA
+332 
-346 NISNWDTSLVTD
+346 
-358 MNNMFWKAYVF
+358 
-369 NNGAS
+369 
-374 AGASSSILSW
+374 
-384 NTSSVTTMKST
+384 
-395 FNRATAFNGNL
+395 
-406 SGWDTSNVTRMDN
+406 
-419 MFDNNTVFNNGAS
+419 
-432 AGASSSILSWDTS
+432 
-445 KVTNFNNMFVNAD
+445 
-458 AFNADISSWDT
+458 
-469 SSLIQTYRMFKGAD
+469 
-483 VFNSDI
+483 
-489 GGWNVSIVN
+489 
-498 NMEEMFQNASAF
+498 
-510 NQDLTCWDVDP
+510 
-521 APIYDDFSTGSPL
+521 
-534 IPDFVPRWN
+534 
-543 DPNTPSISYTAS
+543 
-555 TAEQDDS
+555 
-562 PLTPTIV
+562 
-569 SLRGTFTASITGGL
+569 
-583 VHRVNQWGS
+583 
-592 GNADFL
+592 
-598 SIDATTGVIDPSNS
+598 
-612 LAGIYD
+612 
-618 ITYTNCFSSFTT
+618 
-630 SITIRSVN
+630 
-638 DPGYQLSYASSPV
+638 
-651 CISAGGTLTPTI
+651 
-663 IPTNSHATVPSMYI
+663 
-677 DPGNPASYSNIGN
+677 
-690 APSLQAISNL
+690 
-700 TTNTQ
+700 
-705 FTHWEAGVLPD
+705 LP
-716 DPNLRPDFRIF
+716 
-727 NTGDGIIHKPG
+727 
-738 YSWELL
+738 
-744 SGADPD
+744 
-750 NYIWKNGER
+750 
-759 GWPRNSSSISM
+759 
-770 WIKGSDFTEVFQM
+770 
-783 SSNAWSSGAIKDRFY
+783 
-798 STGGKWK
+798 
-805 RKIRGAETTD
+805 
-815 QVIGNNTLTDNQ
+815 
-827 WHHIVVTRDKDGG
+827 
-840 PSAGTGKTGI
+840 
-850 IKLYID
+850 
-856 GALTYTVTG
+856 
-865 TSSSQLDERGHWY
+865 
-878 ATFGKGVFV
+878 
-887 GEFGTI
+887 
-893 RIFHVELTQS
+893 
-903 EVEYEYDMF
+903 
-912 ALRYKPAGFSATPGG
+912 
-927 LSINSATG
+927 INSAT
-935 IIDVS
+935 
-940 NSVSG
+940 
-945 TYEITASW
+945 
-953 TEPTS
+953 
-958 GKVHTS
+958 
-964 SNTITI
+964 
-970 VGSDPSFSYPSS
+970 
-982 TIAQDDGLITPAPT
+982 
-996 NSGGTYT
+996 
-1003 TTITSGLFHRNNQWG
+1003 
-1018 PGKADYLD
+1018 
-1026 IDSNTGVIDP
+1026 
-1036 SNSLAGVYNITYTIG
+1036 
-1051 CESATTSITI
+1051 
-1061 RSVND
+1061 
-1066 LGYQLSYASSPI
+1066 
-1078 CRNTGGT
+1078 
-1085 LTPTIIPTNSH
+1085 
-1096 RTLPNV
+1096 
-1102 YLDPGN
+1102 
-1108 PASWTNVGSVTGGTT
+1108 
-1123 GILSNLTTNSSFTHW
+1123 
-1138 ELKDDNSLNVW
+1138 
-1149 TDNAT
+1149 
-1154 YHPDFV
+1154 
-1160 TRNNNGNIKHNEGM
+1160 
-1174 SLEFTAPGDLDDLIE
+1174 
-1189 NDYSGDRGFFPR
+1189 
-1201 KSQSISV
+1201 
-1208 WVKEYDWTDRDNKTI
+1208 
-1223 IYEWTS
+1223 
-1229 GSSQGISSLWSQGG
+1229 
-1243 KWKYRIGFGGSRDRI
+1243 
-1258 GLPIASGGG
+1258 
-1267 HFIIADNTL
+1267 
-1276 NNNQWYHLLITRDV
+1276 
-1290 DGGPGS
+1290 
-1296 VNQTGVVKFY
+1296 
-1306 VDTVLTGTVTET
+1306 
-1318 FNLEYPADGTIMFG
+1318 
-1332 RNSNGERTPD
+1332 
-1342 TNGFEFEGEFGPIR
+1342 
-1356 IFAHELTQSEVE
+1356 
-1368 HEYDMFALRYKPD
+1368 
-1381 SFTATPGGL
+1381 
-1390 SINATSG
+1390 G

-1441 PLNNYCQTTLS
+1441 PLNNYCQSTLS
-1452 EITPAITGDAGGV
+1452 EITPTITGDAGGV
-1465 FSASPAGLVID
+1465 FSASPAGLAIN

-1506 TFTIAITGF
+1506 TFTLAITDF
-1515 LADASFRYP
+1515 LADASFNYP
-1524 SNYYCQGSSDII
+1524 STYYCQGSSVSI
-1536 NPIVTNP
+1536 NPVVTNP
-1543 GGLFTS
+1543 GGTF
-1549 TPPGGLIMNGIGII
+1549 TPPGGLSMDGTGRIN
-1563 DIDSSS
+1563 IDSSS
-1569 AGTYI
+1569 PGTYV
-1574 VEYSTPGDCS
+1574 VEYSTAGDCS
-1584 STSTLSIQIDAQD
+1584 STSTQSIQIDARD
-1597 APILSY
+1597 APSLSY
-1603 ASYTGCDN
+1603 SSYTGCEN
-1611 ANPSL
+1611 ASPSL

-1625 GGTFTSSPTGLI
+1625 GGNFTSSPSGLNLN
-1637 FSGSGIITPFGSS
+1637 STSGIITPFGSS

-1674 YPADDDPTFNYS
+1674 YPEDDPTFNYT

-1695 NTITPTINTIGGTFS
+1695 GTITPSINTIGGTFS
-1710 SSPTG
+1710 SSPVG
-1715 LYFDASNGA
+1715 LNFDTSNGE
-1724 INPAL
+1724 ITPAM
-1729 SSEGTYTLEYTTA
+1729 SSVGTYTLEYTTA
-1742 ALCSSVSSTIIVINV
+1742 ALCSSVTSTIIIINN
-1757 EDDSTFTYSDTIYC
+1757 EDDSTFTYSDNIYC
-1771 QTNTGSVTP
+1771 QTNSSSVTP
-1780 TIAASG
+1780 TSAVSS
-1786 GIFTSSPLGLEI
+1786 GIFTSSPLGLTI

-1807 SISTAGTYTIEF
+1807 SISTVGTYTIEF

-1830 STIEI
+1830 LSMEI

-1850 CKSTTEIVTPTLNYI
+1850 CKSTSEIVTPTLNYI

-1875 LDLNVST
+1875 LDLNM
-1882 GEVSPTSSNVGTYTI
+1882 
-1897 EHTTSGLCSSTS
+1897 
-1909 TFTLIIK
+1909 
-1916 PVDNPTFT
+1916 
-1924 YPDNTY
+1924 
-1930 CQGTTEKV
+1930 
-1938 TPTLSIFGGTFTS
+1938 
-1951 SPSGLNI
+1951 
-1958 DSLTGEID
+1958 
-1966 TNLSAVST
+1966 
-1974 YTIEYT
+1974 
-1980 SEGICAGTASFTL
+1980 
-1993 VINDFKNNPGFNY
+1993 
-2006 PSLSY
+2006 
-2011 CISDLSTV
+2011 
-2019 TPTIETPGGVFTSS
+2019 
-2033 PTGLSIDTTTGNIIP
+2033 TTG
-2048 SLSSVGS
+2048 G
-2055 YTIGY
+2055 
-2060 TTAGDCQD
+2060 
-2068 TSSSTIEI
+2068 
-2076 KAPDDATFSYPINF
+2076 
-2090 YCKSTT
+2090 
-2096 EIVTPTLNYIG
+2096 
-2107 GTFSVSPTGLDL
+2107 
-2119 NVSTGEVSPTSSN
+2119 VSPTSSN

-2355 SGLSIDQIT
+2355 SGLSINQIT

-2405 ISSLNTGGFD
+2405 ISSLNTSSFD
-2415 YGYAL
+2415 YRYAL
-2420 GAEFC
+2420 GTEFC
-2425 PNDTDIRP
+2425 PDDTDIRP

-2456 GKIRFQN
+2456 GKISFQN

-2598 FNSCSLNIN
+2598 FNSCSINLN
-2607 NITLVVSSRDDCD
+2607 NITLVVSSQDDCD

-2753 LDKFEWFDNDSD
+2753 LDKFEWFDNDTD

-2781 DVVEGI
+2781 DIIEGI

-2959 IISESSELIITNLVI
+2959 IISESSELIITNLVT

>member
-1 MEAYQ
+1 M
-6 NNADYIVV
+6 
-14 SKINIALIWVVFF
+14 
-27 FCGFSSFAQN
+27 
-37 NNNLNIVEVDGVVS
+37 
-51 CPSSTTDIG
+51 
-60 DSRLFGTKR
+60 
-69 IYVVGDTELD
+69 
-79 NVVSGGSF
+79 
-87 SVGASTFTPADLSCV
+87 
-102 CITRLTNLN
+102 
-111 NLFLSNASFN
+111 
-121 DDIGNWDTSNV
+121 
-132 TAMGAMFRDASSFNQ
+132 
-147 DISKWDVSNVINMVG
+147 
-162 IFRGAQDFNNGGQ
+162 
-175 DLNDWDTSNVTS
+175 
-187 IEYAFNGAKVFNN
+187 
-200 GATAGVSTT
+200 
-209 LSWDVGNVDQMQYT
+209 
-223 FQNADAFNANL
+223 
-234 SNWDTGKV
+234 
-242 FRMDNMFTNADLF
+242 
-255 NNGADPG
+255 
-262 VSTTLNWDTSSVV
+262 NWDTSSVV

-374 AGASSSILSW
+374 SGASTTLSW
-384 NTSSVTTMKST
+384 NTSSVTTMRST

-1951 SPSGLNI
+1951 SPSGL
-1958 DSLTGEID
+1958 D
-1966 TNLSAVST
+1966 
-1974 YTIEYT
+1974 
-1980 SEGICAGTASFTL
+1980 
-1993 VINDFKNNPGFNY
+1993 
-2006 PSLSY
+2006 
-2011 CISDLSTV
+2011 
-2019 TPTIETPGGVFTSS
+2019 
-2033 PTGLSIDTTTGNIIP
+2033 
-2048 SLSSVGS
+2048 
-2055 YTIGY
+2055 
-2060 TTAGDCQD
+2060 
-2068 TSSSTIEI
+2068 
-2076 KAPDDATFSYPINF
+2076 
-2090 YCKSTT
+2090 
-2096 EIVTPTLNYIG
+2096 
-2107 GTFSVSPTGLDL
+2107 
-2119 NVSTGEVSPTSSN
+2119 
-2132 VGTYTIEHTTSG
+2132 
-2144 LCSSTSTFTLIIK
+2144 
-2157 PVDNPT
+2157 
-2163 FTYPDNTYCQGTTEK
+2163 
-2178 VTPTLSIFGGTFTSS
+2178 
-2193 PSGLNID
+2193 ID

-2550 DERIDNTDPRN
+2550 DER
-2561 ACSYNIDSIT
+2561 Y
-2571 IGITALIDCDGDGVL
+2571 
-2586 DSTEIYDDDTNP
+2586 
-2598 FNSCSLNIN
+2598 
-2607 NITLVVSSRDDCD
+2607 
-2620 GDGVTNEKEDID
+2620 
-2632 NTNPINQCSYLLSSV
+2632 
-2647 STSTSL
+2647 
-2653 AWQGSDCDG
+2653 
-2662 DGVLNEIELID
+2662 
-2673 GTNINDRC
+2673 
-2681 DYRFESLSIFPD
+2681 
-2693 QGFDCDGDGVSNFQ
+2693 
-2707 EIKNDNTNPQD
+2707 
-2718 SCDFNPSSTDFPKK
+2718 
-2732 NEWKNLDC
+2732 
-2740 DGDGFINSSDEFP
+2740 
-2753 LDKFEWFDNDSD
+2753 
-2765 GIGDNQDL
+2765 
-2773 DDDNDGIE
+2773 
-2781 DVVEGI
+2781 
-2787 DDLDNDGIPN
+2787 
-2797 YLDIDSDGD
+2797 
-2806 GCFDV
+2806 
-2811 SEAGYIDLD
+2811 
-2820 LDGII
+2820 
-2825 GSGTPEI
+2825 
-2832 DFNGKVSSSVGY
+2832 
-2844 SGIAD
+2844 
-2849 NDANGVFDFLENGSP
+2849 
-2864 VEIYLEP
+2864 
-2871 IGEQIINR
+2871 
-2879 GSTNEIYILANSE
+2879 
-2892 SSINYIW
+2892 
-2899 QVSKKVVSSTSYN
+2899 
-2912 QWVEIS
+2912 
-2918 DNKIYSGTKTNK
+2918 
-2930 LTIYN
+2930 
-2935 PSYNMEGWRF
+2935 
-2945 RVITS
+2945 
-2950 SPDYICGGE
+2950 
-2959 IISESSELIITNLVI
+2959 
-2974 PSAFSPDADGIN
+2974 
-2986 DLWTIRGGLN
+2986 
-2996 ENYPNNKIVI
+2996 
-3006 FNRWGIKV
+3006 
-3014 YESKGYQNDWDGTYN
+3014 
-3029 NNMSTTSSS
+3029 
-3038 NLPVGTYFYVLD
+3038 
-3050 LNGDGSDVRKGYVY
+3050 
-3064 ITRMNDE
+3064 

>member
-569 SLRGTFTASITGGL
+569 STRGTFTATITSGL
-583 VHRVNQWGS
+583 VHRVNQWGA

-716 DPNLRPDFRIF
+716 DPNLRPNFRIF

-1819 TSDGICSTTSS
+1819 TSDGICSTT
-1830 STIEI
+1830 T
-1835 KAPDDATFSYPINFY
+1835 
-1850 CKSTTEIVTPTLNYI
+1850 
-1865 GGTFSVSPTG
+1865 
-1875 LDLNVST
+1875 
-1882 GEVSPTSSNVGTYTI
+1882 
-1897 EHTTSGLCSSTS
+1897 
-1909 TFTLIIK
+1909 
-1916 PVDNPTFT
+1916 
-1924 YPDNTY
+1924 
-1930 CQGTTEKV
+1930 
-1938 TPTLSIFGGTFTS
+1938 
-1951 SPSGLNI
+1951 
-1958 DSLTGEID
+1958 
-1966 TNLSAVST
+1966 
-1974 YTIEYT
+1974 
-1980 SEGICAGTASFTL
+1980 
-1993 VINDFKNNPGFNY
+1993 
-2006 PSLSY
+2006 
-2011 CISDLSTV
+2011 
-2019 TPTIETPGGVFTSS
+2019 
-2033 PTGLSIDTTTGNIIP
+2033 
-2048 SLSSVGS
+2048 
-2055 YTIGY
+2055 
-2060 TTAGDCQD
+2060 
-2068 TSSSTIEI
+2068 SSTIEI

>member
-2076 KAPDDATFSYPINF
+2076 KA
-2090 YCKSTT
+2090 
-2096 EIVTPTLNYIG
+2096 
-2107 GTFSVSPTGLDL
+2107 
-2119 NVSTGEVSPTSSN
+2119 
-2132 VGTYTIEHTTSG
+2132 
-2144 LCSSTSTFTLIIK
+2144 
-2157 PVDNPT
+2157 
-2163 FTYPDNTYCQGTTEK
+2163 
-2178 VTPTLSIFGGTFTSS
+2178 
-2193 PSGLNID
+2193 
-2200 SLTGEIDTNLSAVS
+2200 
-2214 TYTIEYTSEGICAG
+2214 
-2228 TASFTLV
+2228 
-2235 INDFKN
+2235 
-2241 NPGFNYPSLSYCI
+2241 
-2254 SDLSTVTP
+2254 
-2262 TIETPGGVFTSSPTG
+2262 
-2277 LSIDTTTGNII
+2277 
-2288 PSLSSV
+2288 
-2294 GSYTIG
+2294 
-2300 YTTAGDCQDTS
+2300 
-2311 SSTIEIKAIDNSNF
+2311 IDNSNF

>member
-1 MEAYQ
+1 MKTFQ
-6 NNADYIVV
+6 NCVNYVV
-14 SKINIALIWVVFF
+14 VFKIDIALIWVILF
-27 FCGFSSFAQN
+27 FCGFSSFAQG
-37 NNNLNIVEVDGVVS
+37 LNADIEINGGIVT
-51 CPSSTTDIG
+51 CPPASTNIG
-60 DSRLFGTKR
+60 DYNDFGTKR

-79 NVVSGGSF
+79 DVVSGGSF

-102 CITRLTNLN
+102 CITRLLNLN
-111 NLFLSNASFN
+111 NLFLNNASFN

-132 TAMGAMFRDASSFNQ
+132 TAMGTMFRNASSFNQ
-147 DISKWDVSNVINMVG
+147 DISKWDVSNVTNMVG

-187 IEYAFNGAKVFNN
+187 IEYAFNGATVFNN

-209 LSWDVGNVDQMQYT
+209 LSWDVGNVDQMQHT
-223 FQNADAFNANL
+223 FKNADAFNANL
-234 SNWDTGKV
+234 SSWDTGKV
-242 FRMDNMFTNADLF
+242 IRMDNMFNEANLF
-255 NNGADPG
+255 NNGASQG
-262 VSTTLNWDTSSVV
+262 VSTTLNWDTSSVTN
-275 GMENMFYEADN
+275 MANMFNLADN
-286 FNANISNWDVGNVRR
+286 FNANISNWDVGNVNN
-301 MNSMFREARFFNN
+301 MNSMFKSANFFNN
-314 GADPGVSTTLSW
+314 GASSGVSTTLSW
-326 DTSSVI
+326 DTSSV
-332 TMAYMFALADNFNA
+332 TLMNYMFAEADAFNA
-346 NISNWDTSLVTD
+346 NISNWDTSLVTE

-374 AGASSSILSW
+374 SGVSTTLSW
-384 NTSSVTTMKST
+384 NTSGVTTMMST

-406 SGWDTSNVTRMDN
+406 SGWVTSNVTRMDN
-419 MFDNNTVFNNGAS
+419 MFDNNPVFNNGAS
-432 AGASSSILSWDTS
+432 AGASSTILSWDTS
-445 KVTNFNNMFVNAD
+445 KVTNFNNMFANAD

-469 SSLIQTYRMFKGAD
+469 SSLLQTYRMFKGAD

-498 NMEEMFQNASAF
+498 NMQEMFQNASSF

-521 APIYDDFSTGSPL
+521 APIYTNFSTGSPL
-534 IPDFVPRWN
+534 ISGFVPRWN

-651 CISAGGTLTPTI
+651 CISDGGTLPPII
-663 IPTNSHATVPSMYI
+663 IPTNSHATVPRIFI
-677 DPGNPASYSNIGN
+677 DPGDPISYPNIGN
-690 APSLQAISNL
+690 APDGETIVNL
-700 TTNTQ
+700 TTNSS
-705 FTHWEAGVLPD
+705 FTHWEDGVVAD
-716 DPNLRPDFRIF
+716 NSRHHPNYKIRNLT
-727 NTGDGIIHKPG
+727 NGVVHNPG
-738 YSWELL
+738 YSFELL
-744 SGADPD
+744 PGATKD
-750 NYIWKNGER
+750 NFILQSFPGNDNR
-759 GWPRNSSSISM
+759 NFWPVNSSSISL
-770 WIKGSDFTEVFQM
+770 WIKESNWSDNTMVWDYNNQ
-783 SSNAWSSGAIKDRFY
+783 SSDKDYLY
-798 STGGKWK
+798 SEGGVWK
-805 RKIRGAETTD
+805 RLLNAPPSGVGTYD
-815 QVIGNNTLTDNQ
+815 LGNNTLTNNQ
-827 WHHIVVTRDKDGG
+827 WHHIVATRDQNGG
-840 PSAGTGKTGI
+840 PGSGSNTGI
-850 IKLYID
+850 IKLYVD
-856 GALTYTVTG
+856 GVLTSTVTG
-865 TSSSQLDERGHWY
+865 TVNGTLDQKGDVL
-878 ATFGKGVFV
+878 FGRNQQGQNTPNDTGKME
-887 GEFGTI
+887 GEFGPI
-893 RIFHVELTQS
+893 RIFAHELTQS

-940 NSVSG
+940 ASASG
-945 TYEITASW
+945 TYVVLATW

-982 TIAQDDGLITPAPT
+982 TIAQGDGLITPAPM

-1036 SNSLAGVYNITYTIG
+1036 SNSLAGVYDITHTIG
-1051 CESATTSITI
+1051 CESATTSITV

-1066 LGYQLSYASSPI
+1066 PEYQLSYASSPI
-1078 CRNTGGT
+1078 CRSTGGT
-1085 LTPTIIPTNSH
+1085 LTPTIIPTKSH
-1096 RTLPNV
+1096 RTLPLIN
-1102 YLDPGN
+1102 LDPGN

-1138 ELKDDNSLNVW
+1138 ELKDDGNPNIW

-1174 SLEFTAPGDLDDLIE
+1174 SLEFTAPGNLDDLIE

-1229 GSSQGISSLWSQGG
+1229 GSNQGISSLWSQGG
-1243 KWKYRIGFGGSRDRI
+1243 KWKYRIGFGGERDPDGSPR
-1258 GLPIASGGG
+1258 LAGGG
-1267 HFIIADNTL
+1267 HFRIADNTL

-1296 VNQTGVVKFY
+1296 ADQTGVVKFY
-1306 VDTVLTGTVTET
+1306 IDGVLTGTVTET
-1318 FNLEYPADGTIMFG
+1318 FNEEYPADGTIMFG
-1332 RNSNGERTPD
+1332 RNSNGERNLA

-1390 SINATSG
+1390 SINGTSG

-1441 PLNNYCQTTLS
+1441 PLNNYCQSTLS

-1465 FSASPAGLVID
+1465 FSVSPAGLVID

-1515 LADASFRYP
+1515 LADASFNYP
-1524 SNYYCQGSSDII
+1524 STYYCQGSSDNIS
-1536 NPIVTNP
+1536 PIVTNP

-1549 TPPGGLIMNGIGII
+1549 TPPGGLLMNGTGII

-1574 VEYSTPGDCS
+1574 VEYSTAGDCS
-1584 STSTLSIQIDAQD
+1584 ATSTQSIQIDARD
-1597 APILSY
+1597 SPSLSY
-1603 ASYTGCDN
+1603 SSYTGCEN
-1611 ANPSL
+1611 ASPSL

-1625 GGTFTSSPTGLI
+1625 GGNFTSSPSGLNLN
-1637 FSGSGIITPFGSS
+1637 STSGIITPFGSS

-1674 YPADDDPTFNYS
+1674 YPEDDPTFNYT

-1695 NTITPTINTIGGTFS
+1695 GTITPSINTIGGTFS
-1710 SSPTG
+1710 SSPVG
-1715 LYFDASNGA
+1715 LNFDTSNGE
-1724 INPAL
+1724 ITPAM
-1729 SSEGTYTLEYTTA
+1729 SSVGTYTLEYTTA
-1742 ALCSSVSSTIIVINV
+1742 ALCSSVTSTIIIINN
-1757 EDDSTFTYSDTIYC
+1757 EDDSTFTYSDNIYC
-1771 QTNTGSVTP
+1771 QTNSSSVTP
-1780 TIAASG
+1780 TSAVSS
-1786 GIFTSSPLGLEI
+1786 GIFTSSPLGLTI

-1807 SISTAGTYTIEF
+1807 SISTVGTYTIEF

-1830 STIEI
+1830 LSMEI

-1850 CKSTTEIVTPTLNYI
+1850 CKSTSEIVTPTLNYI

-1875 LDLNVST
+1875 LDLNM
-1882 GEVSPTSSNVGTYTI
+1882 
-1897 EHTTSGLCSSTS
+1897 
-1909 TFTLIIK
+1909 
-1916 PVDNPTFT
+1916 
-1924 YPDNTY
+1924 
-1930 CQGTTEKV
+1930 
-1938 TPTLSIFGGTFTS
+1938 
-1951 SPSGLNI
+1951 
-1958 DSLTGEID
+1958 
-1966 TNLSAVST
+1966 
-1974 YTIEYT
+1974 
-1980 SEGICAGTASFTL
+1980 
-1993 VINDFKNNPGFNY
+1993 
-2006 PSLSY
+2006 
-2011 CISDLSTV
+2011 
-2019 TPTIETPGGVFTSS
+2019 
-2033 PTGLSIDTTTGNIIP
+2033 TTG
-2048 SLSSVGS
+2048 G
-2055 YTIGY
+2055 
-2060 TTAGDCQD
+2060 
-2068 TSSSTIEI
+2068 
-2076 KAPDDATFSYPINF
+2076 
-2090 YCKSTT
+2090 
-2096 EIVTPTLNYIG
+2096 
-2107 GTFSVSPTGLDL
+2107 
-2119 NVSTGEVSPTSSN
+2119 VSPTSSN

-2420 GAEFC
+2420 GTEFC

-2456 GKIRFQN
+2456 GKISFQN

-2918 DNKIYSGTKTNK
+2918 DNEIYSGTKTNK

-2959 IISESSELIITNLVI
+2959 IISESSQLIITNLVI

>member
-1 MEAYQ
+1 M
-6 NNADYIVV
+6 
-14 SKINIALIWVVFF
+14 
-27 FCGFSSFAQN
+27 
-37 NNNLNIVEVDGVVS
+37 
-51 CPSSTTDIG
+51 
-60 DSRLFGTKR
+60 
-69 IYVVGDTELD
+69 
-79 NVVSGGSF
+79 
-87 SVGASTFTPADLSCV
+87 GASTFTPADLSCV

-111 NLFLSNASFN
+111 ALFLNNASFN

-132 TAMGAMFRDASSFNQ
+132 TVMGTMFKGASDFNR
-147 DISKWDVSNVINMVG
+147 DISKWDVSKVTNMIG
-162 IFRGAQDFNNGGQ
+162 IFRGAQAFNNGGQ
-175 DLNDWDTSNVTS
+175 DLNDWITSQVTS
-187 IEYAFNGAKVFNN
+187 IEYAFNGATNFNN
-200 GATAGVSTT
+200 GASSGVSTT
-209 LSWDVGNVDQMQYT
+209 LSWDVGNVTEMQHT

-234 SNWDTGKV
+234 SGWNTGKVTRMENMFNEADVFNNGASSGVSTTLNWGTSSVTTMANMFNNADDFNANLSGWDTGKV
-242 FRMDNMFTNADLF
+242 TNMKSMFRDTDAF
-255 NNGADPG
+255 NNGASSG
-262 VSTTLNWDTSSVV
+262 VSTTLNWDTSSVTEMNYMFSGADAFNASISSWDTSSV
-275 GMENMFYEADN
+275 TNIRNMFWNAD
-286 FNANISNWDVGNVRR
+286 V
-301 MNSMFREARFFNN
+301 FNN
-314 GADPGVSTTLSW
+314 GASSGVSTTLSW
-326 DTSSVI
+326 
-332 TMAYMFALADNFNA
+332 
-346 NISNWDTSLVTD
+346 
-358 MNNMFWKAYVF
+358 
-369 NNGAS
+369 G
-374 AGASSSILSW
+374 
-384 NTSSVTTMKST
+384 TSSVTTMEST
-395 FNRATAFNGNL
+395 FNRATAFNGYL

-419 MFDNNTVFNNGAS
+419 MFDMAPVFNNGAS
-432 AGASSSILSWDTS
+432 SGASTTLSWDVS
-445 KVTNFNNMFVNAD
+445 SVTRMTNMFAGAD
-458 AFNADISSWDT
+458 SFNQDISSWNT
-469 SSLIQTYRMFKGAD
+469 SSLDNSYGMFQYAD
-483 VFNSDI
+483 TFNSDI
-489 GGWNVSIVN
+489 GGWNVSAVTDMS
-498 NMEEMFQNASAF
+498 NMFRAALAF

-521 APIYDDFSTGSPL
+521 APSNTTFSTGSPL
-534 IPDFVPRWN
+534 NSLPLFLPRWD

-569 SLRGTFTASITGGL
+569 RTRGTFTASITGRL
-583 VHRVNQWGS
+583 VHRVNQYGA
-592 GNADFL
+592 GKADFL

-612 LAGIYD
+612 LAGTYD

-651 CISAGGTLTPTI
+651 CISDGGTLPPII
-663 IPTNSHATVPSMYI
+663 IPTNSHATVPRIFI
-677 DPGNPASYSNIGN
+677 DPGDPISYPNIGN
-690 APSLQAISNL
+690 APDGETIVNL
-700 TTNTQ
+700 TTNSS
-705 FTHWEAGVLPD
+705 FTHWEDGVVAD
-716 DPNLRPDFRIF
+716 NSRHHPNYKIKNLT
-727 NTGDGIIHKPG
+727 NGVVHNPG
-738 YSWELL
+738 YSFELL
-744 SGADPD
+744 PGATKD
-750 NYIWKNGER
+750 NFILQSFGGNDNR
-759 GWPRNSSSISM
+759 NFWPVNSSSISL
-770 WIKGSDFTEVFQM
+770 WIKESNWSDNTMVWDYNNNGSD
-783 SSNAWSSGAIKDRFY
+783 KDYLY
-798 STGGKWK
+798 SEGGVWK
-805 RKIRGAETTD
+805 RLLNAPGGGTGIYD
-815 QVIGNNTLTDNQ
+815 LGNNTLTNNQ
-827 WHHIVVTRDKDGG
+827 WHHIVATRDQNGG
-840 PSAGTGKTGI
+840 PGSGSNTGI
-850 IKLYID
+850 IKLYVD
-856 GALTYTVTG
+856 GVLTSTVTG
-865 TSSSQLDERGHWY
+865 TDNGTLDQKGDVL
-878 ATFGKGVFV
+878 FGRNQEGQNTPNDTGKME
-887 GEFGTI
+887 GEFGPI
-893 RIFHVELTQS
+893 RIFAHELTQS

-940 NSVSG
+940 ASVSG
-945 TYEITASW
+945 TYEVLATW

-964 SNTITI
+964 SNRITI

-982 TIAQDDGLITPAPT
+982 TIAQDDGLITPAPM

-1066 LGYQLSYASSPI
+1066 PGYQLSYASSPI
-1078 CRNTGGT
+1078 CRSTGGT

-1149 TDNAT
+1149 TDNPT

-1174 SLEFTAPGDLDDLIE
+1174 SLEFTAPGGLNDLIE
-1189 NDYSGDRGFFPR
+1189 NDSSGDSGFFPR

-1229 GSSQGISSLWSQGG
+1229 GSSPTDPELDPQGISSLWSQGG
-1243 KWKYRIGFGGSRDRI
+1243 KWKYRIGSGPDRS
-1258 GLPIASGGG
+1258 GLPISPGAG

-1296 VNQTGVVKFY
+1296 VDQTGVVKFY
-1306 VDTVLTGTVTET
+1306 VDAVLTGTVTET
-1318 FNLEYPADGTIMFG
+1318 YNLEYPAEGTIMFG
-1332 RNSNGERTPD
+1332 RNSNGERNPD

-1390 SINATSG
+1390 SINPTSG

-1441 PLNNYCQTTLS
+1441 PLNNYCQSTLS

-1465 FSASPAGLVID
+1465 FSVSPAGLVID

-1515 LADASFRYP
+1515 LADASFNYP
-1524 SNYYCQGSSDII
+1524 STYYCQGSSDYIS
-1536 NPIVTNP
+1536 PIVTNP

-1549 TPPGGLIMNGIGII
+1549 TPPGGLSMDGTGRIN
-1563 DIDSSS
+1563 IDSSS

-1574 VEYSTPGDCS
+1574 IEYSTAGDCS
-1584 STSTLSIQIDAQD
+1584 STSTRSIQIDAPD
-1597 APILSY
+1597 APTLEYSSY
-1603 ASYTGCDN
+1603 IGCEN
-1611 ANPSL
+1611 ANPSF
-1616 NFNPTLNIA
+1616 NFNPSLNIA
-1625 GGTFTSSPTGLI
+1625 GGNFTSSPSGLNLN
-1637 FSGSGIITPFGSS
+1637 STSGIITPFGSS

-1674 YPADDDPTFNYS
+1674 YPEDDPTFNYT

-1695 NTITPTINTIGGTFS
+1695 GTITPTINTIGGTFS
-1710 SSPTG
+1710 SSPAG
-1715 LYFDASNGA
+1715 LNFDTSNGV
-1724 INPAL
+1724 INPAM
-1729 SSEGTYTLEYTTA
+1729 SSIGTYTLEYTTA
-1742 ALCSSVSSTIIVINV
+1742 ALCSSVSSTIIIINN
-1757 EDDSTFTYSDTIYC
+1757 EDDSTFTYSDNIYC
-1771 QTNTGSVTP
+1771 QTNSSSVTP
-1780 TIAASG
+1780 TSAVSG
-1786 GIFTSSPLGLEI
+1786 GIFTSSPPGLTI

-1807 SISTAGTYTIEF
+1807 SISTVGTYTIEF

-1830 STIEI
+1830 LSMEI

-1850 CKSTTEIVTPTLNYI
+1850 CKSTTEVVPPTLNHI

-1882 GEVSPTSSNVGTYTI
+1882 GEVSPTSSDVGTYTI
-1897 EHTTSGLCSSTS
+1897 EYTSSGICSSTS

-1916 PVDNPTFT
+1916 PVDNPIFT
-1924 YPDNTY
+1924 YPASIY

-1938 TPTLSIFGGTFTS
+1938 TPTLSLFGGTFTS
-1951 SPSGLNI
+1951 SPSGLDI
-1958 DSLTGEID
+1958 DPLTGEID
-1966 TNLSAVST
+1966 TNSSAVST

-1980 SEGICAGTASFTL
+1980 SVGVCAGTASFTL
-1993 VINDFKNNPGFNY
+1993 VINDFKNDPGFSY
-2006 PSLSY
+2006 PVLSY

-2019 TPTIETPGGVFTSS
+2019 TPTIETPGGIFTVS
-2033 PTGLSIDTTTGNIIP
+2033 PLGLNIDLITGNIIP

-2060 TTAGDCQD
+2060 TTAGNCQD
-2068 TSSSTIEI
+2068 TSS
-2076 KAPDDATFSYPINF
+2076 
-2090 YCKSTT
+2090 
-2096 EIVTPTLNYIG
+2096 L
-2107 GTFSVSPTGLDL
+2107 
-2119 NVSTGEVSPTSSN
+2119 
-2132 VGTYTIEHTTSG
+2132 
-2144 LCSSTSTFTLIIK
+2144 
-2157 PVDNPT
+2157 
-2163 FTYPDNTYCQGTTEK
+2163 
-2178 VTPTLSIFGGTFTSS
+2178 
-2193 PSGLNID
+2193 
-2200 SLTGEIDTNLSAVS
+2200 
-2214 TYTIEYTSEGICAG
+2214 
-2228 TASFTLV
+2228 
-2235 INDFKN
+2235 
-2241 NPGFNYPSLSYCI
+2241 
-2254 SDLSTVTP
+2254 
-2262 TIETPGGVFTSSPTG
+2262 
-2277 LSIDTTTGNII
+2277 
-2288 PSLSSV
+2288 
-2294 GSYTIG
+2294 
-2300 YTTAGDCQDTS
+2300 
-2311 SSTIEIKAIDNSNF
+2311 TIEIKAIDNSNF
-2325 SYSSNLFCTENSSLA
+2325 SYSSNLFCTESSSLA

-2355 SGLSIDQIT
+2355 SGLSMNQIT
-2364 GIINPTNSVP
+2364 GIINPANSVP
-2374 RIYNITYTT
+2374 NIYTITYTT
-2383 PETITYP
+2383 PETIPYP

-2405 ISSLNTGGFD
+2405 ISSLNTGSFD

-2420 GAEFC
+2420 GTEFC
-2425 PNDTDIRP
+2425 PDDTDIRP
-2433 SISGSVSGTFYSLP
+2433 SISGTVSGTFYSLP
-2447 AGLDINPTT
+2447 AGLDINSTT
-2456 GKIRFQN
+2456 GKISFQN
-2463 STHGTYNILYEV
+2463 STYGIYNIFYEV
-2475 PSLCGNSASSST
+2475 PSVCGNSTSSST

-2494 TPPCDVDGDG
+2494 IPPCDLDGDG
-2504 VCCASE
+2504 VCCESE

-2515 SCSDPCDYFFPGT
+2515 SCSDACDYFFPSIF
-2528 LFNNTSSRWKSL
+2528 FNNVSPIWDNL

-2561 ACSYNIDSIT
+2561 PCSYNIDSIT
-2571 IGITALIDCDGDGVL
+2571 VSVTALIDCDGDGVL
-2586 DSTEIYDDDTNP
+2586 DTTERLDNTNP
-2598 FNSCSLNIN
+2598 FNSCSLNIT
-2607 NITLVVSSRDDCD
+2607 NITLVVSSQDDCD
-2620 GDGVTNEKEDID
+2620 GDGVTNEKEAID

-2647 STSTSL
+2647 STTTSL

-2681 DYRFESLSIFPD
+2681 DYRFESLSVFPD
-2693 QGFDCDGDGVSNFQ
+2693 QGFDCDGDGVSNFH
-2707 EIKNDNTNPQD
+2707 EVKNDNTNPQD
-2718 SCDFNPSSTDFPKK
+2718 SCDYNPSSTDFPKK
-2732 NEWKNLDC
+2732 IIWKNLDC
-2740 DGDGFINSSDEFP
+2740 DGDGYINSSDEFP
-2753 LDKFEWFDNDSD
+2753 LDKFEWFDNDTD

-2781 DVVEGI
+2781 DIIEGT

-2797 YLDIDSDGD
+2797 YLDTDSDGD

-2820 LDGII
+2820 SDGII
-2825 GSGTPEI
+2825 GSGAPEI
-2832 DFNGKVSSSVGY
+2832 DMNGKVSSSIGY
-2844 SGIAD
+2844 LGIAD

-2864 VEIYLEP
+2864 AEIYLEP
-2871 IGEQIINR
+2871 ITKQKINK
-2879 GSTNEIYILANSE
+2879 GSYNEIYILASSE
-2892 SSINYIW
+2892 SVINYTW
-2899 QVSKKVVSSTSYN
+2899 QVSKKSISSTSDD
-2912 QWVEIS
+2912 QWIKIS
-2918 DNKIYSGTKTNK
+2918 DNELYSGTNTNK
-2930 LTIYN
+2930 LTIN
-2935 PSYNMEGWRF
+2935 NSSYNLEGAKF

-2950 SPDYICGGE
+2950 TPDYICGGE
-2959 IISESSELIITNLVI
+2959 VISESSELVVTNLEI
-2974 PSAFSPDADGIN
+2974 PNAFSPDGDGIN
-2986 DLWTIRGGLN
+2986 DKWTIRGDLN
-2996 ENYPNNKIVI
+2996 ENYPNNKIVV

-3014 YESKGYQNDWDGTYN
+3014 YGTTGYQNDWGGTFN

-3050 LNGDGSDVRKGYVY
+3050 LNGDGSEVRKGSVY

>member
-1 MEAYQ
+1 MKTFQ
-6 NNADYIVV
+6 NCVNYVV
-14 SKINIALIWVVFF
+14 VFKIDIALIWVILF
-27 FCGFSSFAQN
+27 FCGFSSFAQG
-37 NNNLNIVEVDGVVS
+37 LNADIEINGGIVT
-51 CPSSTTDIG
+51 CPPASTNIG
-60 DSRLFGTKR
+60 DYNDFGTKR

-79 NVVSGGSF
+79 DVVSGGSF

-132 TAMGAMFRDASSFNQ
+132 TLMGAMFRDASSFNQ
-147 DISKWDVSNVINMVG
+147 DISKWDVSNVTNMVG

-187 IEYAFNGAKVFNN
+187 IEYAFNGATVFNN

-209 LSWDVGNVDQMQYT
+209 LSWDVGNVDQMQHT
-223 FQNADAFNANL
+223 FKNADAFNANL
-234 SNWDTGKV
+234 SSWDTGKV
-242 FRMDNMFTNADLF
+242 IRMDNMFNEANLF
-255 NNGADPG
+255 NNGASQG
-262 VSTTLNWDTSSVV
+262 VSTTLNWDTSSVTN
-275 GMENMFYEADN
+275 MANMFNLADN
-286 FNANISNWDVGNVRR
+286 FNANISNWDVGNVNN
-301 MNSMFREARFFNN
+301 MNSMFKSANFFNN
-314 GADPGVSTTLSW
+314 GASSGVSTTLSW
-326 DTSSVI
+326 DTSSV
-332 TMAYMFALADNFNA
+332 TLMNYMFAEADAFNA
-346 NISNWDTSLVTD
+346 NISNWDTSLVTE

-374 AGASSSILSW
+374 SGVSTTLSW
-384 NTSSVTTMKST
+384 NTSGVTTMMST

-406 SGWDTSNVTRMDN
+406 SGWVTSNVTRMDN
-419 MFDNNTVFNNGAS
+419 MFDNNPVFNNGAS
-432 AGASSSILSWDTS
+432 AGASSTILSWDTS
-445 KVTNFNNMFVNAD
+445 KVTNFNNMFANAD

-469 SSLIQTYRMFKGAD
+469 SSLLQTYRMFKGAD

-498 NMEEMFQNASAF
+498 NMQEMFQNASAF

-534 IPDFVPRWN
+534 ISDFVPRWN

-651 CISAGGTLTPTI
+651 CISDGGTLPPII
-663 IPTNSHATVPSMYI
+663 IPTNSHATVPRIFI
-677 DPGNPASYSNIGN
+677 DPGDPISYPNIGN
-690 APSLQAISNL
+690 APDGETIVNL
-700 TTNTQ
+700 TTNSS
-705 FTHWEAGVLPD
+705 FTHWEDGVVAD
-716 DPNLRPDFRIF
+716 NSRHHPNYKIRNLT
-727 NTGDGIIHKPG
+727 NGVVHNPG
-738 YSWELL
+738 YSFELL
-744 SGADPD
+744 PGATKD
-750 NYIWKNGER
+750 NFILQSFPGNDNR
-759 GWPRNSSSISM
+759 NFWPVNSSSISL
-770 WIKGSDFTEVFQM
+770 WIKESNWSDNTMVWDYNNQ
-783 SSNAWSSGAIKDRFY
+783 SSDKDYLY
-798 STGGKWK
+798 SEGGVWK
-805 RKIRGAETTD
+805 RLLNAPPSGVGTYD
-815 QVIGNNTLTDNQ
+815 LGNNTLTNNQ
-827 WHHIVVTRDKDGG
+827 WHHIVATRDQNGG
-840 PSAGTGKTGI
+840 PGSGSNTGI
-850 IKLYID
+850 IKLYVD
-856 GALTYTVTG
+856 GVLTSTVTG
-865 TSSSQLDERGHWY
+865 TVNGTLDQKGDVL
-878 ATFGKGVFV
+878 FGRNQQGQNTPNDTGKME
-887 GEFGTI
+887 GEFGPI
-893 RIFHVELTQS
+893 RIFAHELTQS

-940 NSVSG
+940 ASASG
-945 TYEITASW
+945 TYVVLATW

-982 TIAQDDGLITPAPT
+982 TIAQGDGLITPAPM

-1036 SNSLAGVYNITYTIG
+1036 SNSLAGVYDITHTIG
-1051 CESATTSITI
+1051 CESATTSITV

-1066 LGYQLSYASSPI
+1066 PEYQLSYASSPI
-1078 CRNTGGT
+1078 CRSTGGT
-1085 LTPTIIPTNSH
+1085 LTPTIIPTKSH
-1096 RTLPNV
+1096 RTLPLIN
-1102 YLDPGN
+1102 LDPGN

-1138 ELKDDNSLNVW
+1138 ELKDDGNPNIW

-1174 SLEFTAPGDLDDLIE
+1174 SLEFTAPGNLDDLIE

-1229 GSSQGISSLWSQGG
+1229 GSNQGISSLWSQGG
-1243 KWKYRIGFGGSRDRI
+1243 KWKYRIGFGGERDPDGSPR
-1258 GLPIASGGG
+1258 LAGGG
-1267 HFIIADNTL
+1267 HFRIADNTL

-1296 VNQTGVVKFY
+1296 ADQTGVVKFY
-1306 VDTVLTGTVTET
+1306 IDGVLTGTVTET
-1318 FNLEYPADGTIMFG
+1318 FNEEYPADGTIMFG
-1332 RNSNGERTPD
+1332 RNSNGERNLA

-1390 SINATSG
+1390 SINGTSG

-1441 PLNNYCQTTLS
+1441 PLNNYCQSTLS

-1465 FSASPAGLVID
+1465 FSVSPAGLVID

-1515 LADASFRYP
+1515 LADASFNYP
-1524 SNYYCQGSSDII
+1524 STYYCQGSSDNIS
-1536 NPIVTNP
+1536 PIVTNP

-1549 TPPGGLIMNGIGII
+1549 TPPGGLLMNGTGII

-1574 VEYSTPGDCS
+1574 VEYSTAGDCS
-1584 STSTLSIQIDAQD
+1584 ATSTQSIQIDARD
-1597 APILSY
+1597 SPSLSY
-1603 ASYTGCDN
+1603 SSYTGCEN
-1611 ANPSL
+1611 ASPSL

-1625 GGTFTSSPTGLI
+1625 GGNFTSSPSGLNLN
-1637 FSGSGIITPFGSS
+1637 STSGIITPFGSS

-1674 YPADDDPTFNYS
+1674 YPEDDPTFNYT

-1695 NTITPTINTIGGTFS
+1695 GTITPSINTIGGTFS
-1710 SSPTG
+1710 SSPVG
-1715 LYFDASNGA
+1715 LNFDTSNGE
-1724 INPAL
+1724 ITPAM
-1729 SSEGTYTLEYTTA
+1729 SSVGTYTLEYTTA
-1742 ALCSSVSSTIIVINV
+1742 ALCSSVTSTIIIINN
-1757 EDDSTFTYSDTIYC
+1757 EDDSTFTYSDNIYC
-1771 QTNTGSVTP
+1771 QTNSSSVTP
-1780 TIAASG
+1780 TSAVSS
-1786 GIFTSSPLGLEI
+1786 GIFTSSPLGLTI

-1807 SISTAGTYTIEF
+1807 SISTVGTYTIEF

-1830 STIEI
+1830 LSMEI

-1850 CKSTTEIVTPTLNYI
+1850 CKSTSEIVTPTLNYI

-1875 LDLNVST
+1875 LDLNM
-1882 GEVSPTSSNVGTYTI
+1882 
-1897 EHTTSGLCSSTS
+1897 
-1909 TFTLIIK
+1909 
-1916 PVDNPTFT
+1916 
-1924 YPDNTY
+1924 
-1930 CQGTTEKV
+1930 
-1938 TPTLSIFGGTFTS
+1938 
-1951 SPSGLNI
+1951 
-1958 DSLTGEID
+1958 
-1966 TNLSAVST
+1966 
-1974 YTIEYT
+1974 
-1980 SEGICAGTASFTL
+1980 
-1993 VINDFKNNPGFNY
+1993 
-2006 PSLSY
+2006 
-2011 CISDLSTV
+2011 
-2019 TPTIETPGGVFTSS
+2019 
-2033 PTGLSIDTTTGNIIP
+2033 TTG
-2048 SLSSVGS
+2048 G
-2055 YTIGY
+2055 
-2060 TTAGDCQD
+2060 
-2068 TSSSTIEI
+2068 
-2076 KAPDDATFSYPINF
+2076 
-2090 YCKSTT
+2090 
-2096 EIVTPTLNYIG
+2096 
-2107 GTFSVSPTGLDL
+2107 
-2119 NVSTGEVSPTSSN
+2119 VSPTSSN

-2420 GAEFC
+2420 GTEFC

>member
-1 MEAYQ
+1 
-6 NNADYIVV
+6 
-14 SKINIALIWVVFF
+14 
-27 FCGFSSFAQN
+27 
-37 NNNLNIVEVDGVVS
+37 
-51 CPSSTTDIG
+51 
-60 DSRLFGTKR
+60 
-69 IYVVGDTELD
+69 
-79 NVVSGGSF
+79 
-87 SVGASTFTPADLSCV
+87 
-102 CITRLTNLN
+102 
-111 NLFLSNASFN
+111 
-121 DDIGNWDTSNV
+121 
-132 TAMGAMFRDASSFNQ
+132 
-147 DISKWDVSNVINMVG
+147 
-162 IFRGAQDFNNGGQ
+162 
-175 DLNDWDTSNVTS
+175 
-187 IEYAFNGAKVFNN
+187 
-200 GATAGVSTT
+200 
-209 LSWDVGNVDQMQYT
+209 
-223 FQNADAFNANL
+223 
-234 SNWDTGKV
+234 
-242 FRMDNMFTNADLF
+242 
-255 NNGADPG
+255 
-262 VSTTLNWDTSSVV
+262 
-275 GMENMFYEADN
+275 
-286 FNANISNWDVGNVRR
+286 
-301 MNSMFREARFFNN
+301 
-314 GADPGVSTTLSW
+314 
-326 DTSSVI
+326 
-332 TMAYMFALADNFNA
+332 MFALADNFNA
-346 NISNWDTSLVTD
+346 NISNWDTSLVTE

-374 AGASSSILSW
+374 SGVSTTLSW
-384 NTSSVTTMKST
+384 NTSSVTTMMST

-419 MFDNNTVFNNGAS
+419 MFDNNPVFNNGAS
-432 AGASSSILSWDTS
+432 AGASSTILSWDTS
-445 KVTNFNNMFVNAD
+445 KVTNFNNMFANAD

-469 SSLIQTYRMFKGAD
+469 SSLLQTYRMFKGAD

-498 NMEEMFQNASAF
+498 NMQEMFQNASAF

-521 APIYDDFSTGSPL
+521 APIYTNFSTGSPL
-534 IPDFVPRWN
+534 ISDFVPRWN

-651 CISAGGTLTPTI
+651 CISDGGTLPPII
-663 IPTNSHATVPSMYI
+663 IPTNSHATVPRIFI
-677 DPGNPASYSNIGN
+677 DPGDPISYPNIGN
-690 APSLQAISNL
+690 APDGETIVNL
-700 TTNTQ
+700 TTNSS
-705 FTHWEAGVLPD
+705 FTHWEDGVVAD
-716 DPNLRPDFRIF
+716 NSRHHPNYKIRNLT
-727 NTGDGIIHKPG
+727 NGVVHNPG
-738 YSWELL
+738 YSFELL
-744 SGADPD
+744 PGATKD
-750 NYIWKNGER
+750 NFILQSFPGNDNR
-759 GWPRNSSSISM
+759 NFWPVNSSSISL
-770 WIKGSDFTEVFQM
+770 WIKESNWSDNTMVWDYNNQ
-783 SSNAWSSGAIKDRFY
+783 SSDKDYLY
-798 STGGKWK
+798 SEGGVWK
-805 RKIRGAETTD
+805 RLLNAPPSGVGTYD
-815 QVIGNNTLTDNQ
+815 LGNNTLTNNQ
-827 WHHIVVTRDKDGG
+827 WHHIVATRDQNGG
-840 PSAGTGKTGI
+840 PGSGSNTGI
-850 IKLYID
+850 IKLYVD
-856 GALTYTVTG
+856 GVLTSTVTG
-865 TSSSQLDERGHWY
+865 TVNGTLDQKGDVL
-878 ATFGKGVFV
+878 FGRNQQGQNTPNDTGKME
-887 GEFGTI
+887 GEFGPI
-893 RIFHVELTQS
+893 RIFAHELTQS

-940 NSVSG
+940 ASASG
-945 TYEITASW
+945 TYVVLATW

-982 TIAQDDGLITPAPT
+982 TIAQGDGLITPAPM

-1036 SNSLAGVYNITYTIG
+1036 SNSLAGVYDITHTIG
-1051 CESATTSITI
+1051 CESATTSITV

-1066 LGYQLSYASSPI
+1066 PEYQLSYASSPI
-1078 CRNTGGT
+1078 CRSTGGT
-1085 LTPTIIPTNSH
+1085 LTPTIIPTKSH
-1096 RTLPNV
+1096 RTLPLIN
-1102 YLDPGN
+1102 LDPGN

-1138 ELKDDNSLNVW
+1138 ELKDDGNPNIW

-1174 SLEFTAPGDLDDLIE
+1174 SLEFTAPGNLDDLIE

-1229 GSSQGISSLWSQGG
+1229 GSNQGISSLWSQGG
-1243 KWKYRIGFGGSRDRI
+1243 KWKYRIGFGGERDPDGSPR
-1258 GLPIASGGG
+1258 LAGGG
-1267 HFIIADNTL
+1267 HFRIADNTL

-1296 VNQTGVVKFY
+1296 ADQTGVVKFY
-1306 VDTVLTGTVTET
+1306 IDGVLTGTVTET
-1318 FNLEYPADGTIMFG
+1318 FNEEYPADGTIMFG
-1332 RNSNGERTPD
+1332 RNSNGERNLA

-1390 SINATSG
+1390 SINGTSG

-1441 PLNNYCQTTLS
+1441 PLNNYCQSTLS

-1465 FSASPAGLVID
+1465 FSVSPAGLVID

-1515 LADASFRYP
+1515 LADASFNYP
-1524 SNYYCQGSSDII
+1524 STYYCQGSSDNIS
-1536 NPIVTNP
+1536 PIVTNP

-1549 TPPGGLIMNGIGII
+1549 TPSGGLLMNGTGII

-1574 VEYSTPGDCS
+1574 VEYSTAGDCS
-1584 STSTLSIQIDAQD
+1584 ATSTQSIQIDARD
-1597 APILSY
+1597 SPSLSY
-1603 ASYTGCDN
+1603 SSYTGCEN
-1611 ANPSL
+1611 ASPSL

-1625 GGTFTSSPTGLI
+1625 GGNFTSSPSGLNLN
-1637 FSGSGIITPFGSS
+1637 STSGIITPFGSS

-1674 YPADDDPTFNYS
+1674 YPEDDPTFNYT

-1695 NTITPTINTIGGTFS
+1695 GTITPSINTIGGTFS
-1710 SSPTG
+1710 SSPVG
-1715 LYFDASNGA
+1715 LNFDTSNGE
-1724 INPAL
+1724 ITPAM
-1729 SSEGTYTLEYTTA
+1729 SSVGTYTLEYTTA
-1742 ALCSSVSSTIIVINV
+1742 ALCSSVTSTIIIINN
-1757 EDDSTFTYSDTIYC
+1757 EDDSTFTYSDNIYC
-1771 QTNTGSVTP
+1771 QTNSSSVTP
-1780 TIAASG
+1780 TSAVSS
-1786 GIFTSSPLGLEI
+1786 GIFTSSPLGLTI

-1807 SISTAGTYTIEF
+1807 SISTVGTYTIEF

-1830 STIEI
+1830 LSMEI

-1850 CKSTTEIVTPTLNYI
+1850 CKSTSEIVTPTLNYI

-1875 LDLNVST
+1875 LDLNM
-1882 GEVSPTSSNVGTYTI
+1882 
-1897 EHTTSGLCSSTS
+1897 
-1909 TFTLIIK
+1909 
-1916 PVDNPTFT
+1916 
-1924 YPDNTY
+1924 
-1930 CQGTTEKV
+1930 
-1938 TPTLSIFGGTFTS
+1938 
-1951 SPSGLNI
+1951 
-1958 DSLTGEID
+1958 
-1966 TNLSAVST
+1966 
-1974 YTIEYT
+1974 
-1980 SEGICAGTASFTL
+1980 
-1993 VINDFKNNPGFNY
+1993 
-2006 PSLSY
+2006 
-2011 CISDLSTV
+2011 
-2019 TPTIETPGGVFTSS
+2019 
-2033 PTGLSIDTTTGNIIP
+2033 TTG
-2048 SLSSVGS
+2048 G
-2055 YTIGY
+2055 
-2060 TTAGDCQD
+2060 
-2068 TSSSTIEI
+2068 
-2076 KAPDDATFSYPINF
+2076 
-2090 YCKSTT
+2090 
-2096 EIVTPTLNYIG
+2096 
-2107 GTFSVSPTGLDL
+2107 
-2119 NVSTGEVSPTSSN
+2119 VSPTSSN

>member
-562 PLTPTIV
+562 PLTPIIV
-569 SLRGTFTASITGGL
+569 STRGTFTATITSGL
-583 VHRVNQWGS
+583 VHRVNQWGA

-1780 TIAASG
+1780 SIAASG

-1819 TSDGICSTTSS
+1819 TSDGICSTT
-1830 STIEI
+1830 T
-1835 KAPDDATFSYPINFY
+1835 
-1850 CKSTTEIVTPTLNYI
+1850 
-1865 GGTFSVSPTG
+1865 
-1875 LDLNVST
+1875 
-1882 GEVSPTSSNVGTYTI
+1882 
-1897 EHTTSGLCSSTS
+1897 
-1909 TFTLIIK
+1909 
-1916 PVDNPTFT
+1916 
-1924 YPDNTY
+1924 
-1930 CQGTTEKV
+1930 
-1938 TPTLSIFGGTFTS
+1938 
-1951 SPSGLNI
+1951 
-1958 DSLTGEID
+1958 
-1966 TNLSAVST
+1966 
-1974 YTIEYT
+1974 
-1980 SEGICAGTASFTL
+1980 
-1993 VINDFKNNPGFNY
+1993 
-2006 PSLSY
+2006 
-2011 CISDLSTV
+2011 
-2019 TPTIETPGGVFTSS
+2019 
-2033 PTGLSIDTTTGNIIP
+2033 
-2048 SLSSVGS
+2048 
-2055 YTIGY
+2055 
-2060 TTAGDCQD
+2060 
-2068 TSSSTIEI
+2068 SSTIEI